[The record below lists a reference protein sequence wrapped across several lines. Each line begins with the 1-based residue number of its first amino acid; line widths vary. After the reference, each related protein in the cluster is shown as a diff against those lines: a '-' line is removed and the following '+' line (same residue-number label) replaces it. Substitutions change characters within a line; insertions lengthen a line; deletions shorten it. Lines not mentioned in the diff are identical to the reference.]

1 MKKLISTFWHSFLF
15 LALSQVITLPAAAQ
29 VSNNRYTNEGTEA
42 GEVAFSPV
50 SEASTFSN
58 ISHVNDGITNNNY
71 ATATSR
77 GSATLVLQLS
87 RSAAPTELEI
97 WSSNSTYRPTAATV
111 YGGAS
116 ADACNTKIGQVNSLR
131 FSNNRATISLNT
143 GGAEYAYVRIS
154 FTIARNRTIRIYEV
168 ELHDD
173 SPAQLA
179 KIQHK
184 PAKWF
189 DVMEDL
195 GLSEASVG
203 TFSHDKPWFETT
215 MALASG
221 KIQAAHT
228 YIDTIYVHKGS
239 TVNLVLPD
247 RTTKIGNDVDP
258 NKENSAQTY
267 QRWYSYRTDGTFET
281 NHSPGAPNDLLTP
294 SSAVQGYRFQN
305 GYVGWPL
312 TDGAL
317 LNMQF
322 YYPEDTEFNS
332 WFDNTRG
339 YDNDW
344 YVVACD
350 VSGYTDF
357 WQNYPGE
364 QDDPTNKPEPA
375 DVRDNLAI
383 NFRQNGYY
391 EPTLTHR
398 IIYYIVGV
406 DDHTETTAWQKGHGR
421 LTDPAYR
428 GGGNG
433 ADKKY
438 LEEYTINF
446 PASHVSNNTDEMLA
460 LSKDAVGYAIPG
472 VSSQQDVNYLT
483 VSIDEENN
491 SAGIQLVTAP
501 NESRPDRV
509 SENRRVIQF
518 RKQGVGAKTP
528 WEVPDGSTATVLVTK
543 KVDGITYNIARFR
556 LTFTAEDI
564 PLTQHQVAELDKTN
578 SQYHDADWYYRQRS
592 PQWMDANLQLLT
604 SLDFDYDPAVAEE
617 YGRSSYFQFPMNWD
631 YSSYAFFDGSRKG
644 DYLGGENRLYGNQ
657 YSPRYGQYCIVNSYI
672 GYGDAEFSPQPPKP
686 PVDLGKPGDGG
697 YFMYIDVS
705 DRPGVIAQ
713 LPFEQKLC
721 QGSELYVT
729 AWVKSAGTS
738 DGASA
743 DAGLLFTVYGIR
755 TDAAGNVTERTPIY
769 RHSSSQI
776 RTTTYLS
783 PNFNLGMG
791 SGTNDWFQLYFSF
804 INADATAGDYDS
816 YVLQIDNNSNSSD
829 GGDIYVDDIRVY
841 LMQPTAEVA
850 QLEATCSNQRT
861 LMNVQFD
868 WDRLTS
874 RLGVQEGDT
883 GEDAIDF
890 CFVDQLM
897 YHEYLDA
904 HPGDEAGAIAAAA
917 ALVGN
922 NETGESGYNGQFTRL
937 WFKQQFDANTAYDP
951 DHHPNLAINNPNNDN
966 AAGKYYFY
974 GHTDEMGLRQLVVDF
989 YSQLSP
995 NRAYVMLIKPRLEA
1009 DDTWPTADDFTG
1021 FFDDPCAIK
1030 TEFRV
1035 TAQTLL
1041 RVNGEVVDPGS
1052 DFCSGQ
1058 IFNFSANVRVPVVG
1072 DDGATEEYI
1081 EVKDGVW
1088 FDWFF
1093 GSETEYLMSQDNFGG
1108 TSLMEALSR
1117 LRDIYPDVDETL
1129 EGVTA
1134 GMHEDITGQ
1143 QVELTQ
1149 NQIDLIRQYVA
1160 LPGPAGGVNSRL
1172 VLHRQSLDITLLD
1185 TLRLVV
1191 QPIPTLTPPESV
1203 GSIDPDLWQQI
1214 CWDYVPLELKA
1225 SGDAPQLH
1233 AGFNSVTYP
1242 DEDFSPALRIGLKQI
1257 EALNKEN
1264 TLRIS
1269 LRGAKTV
1276 TPGTDHLGLI
1286 TSTDAGDVY
1295 DKIYLVNTDDP
1306 AYTALFGT
1314 DFNEYSLPIGTITYL
1329 HAEPYVQGS
1338 KYDDRMNVYF
1348 DTQSTVDLGGSRTFR
1363 FQPRE
1368 GYTYTFAVHFEEKY
1382 PNDSQQANT
1391 CYGSFVVPMKVVPE
1405 NVVWRGGALS
1415 NWNNDANWQRAD
1427 RTELKKEASDS
1438 YPTNDEN
1445 TTAQGFVPM
1454 LFSNVLMPAGSRAQL
1469 YMAGYADGGAWTVS
1483 QNRPAGMEDPT
1494 EYIQYDLMT
1503 YKGDA
1508 ADAGYTTERYRV
1520 NICRDIHFETGAQL
1534 LHAEQLIYGKAST
1547 DVEVTPGRW
1556 TALSTPLRDVV
1567 AGDWYVP
1574 SQTGQEDAEYFTDI
1588 TFSSTTNNRLN
1599 PAIYQRTWADGA
1611 KIVKQGGSTTPTSFE
1626 AAWSA
1631 VYNDAHVPYV
1641 PGSGFSLKAAAVNPE
1656 QNLLVR
1662 LPKADAQYDVATGSA
1677 PSRTNAGR
1685 LLVTGLLDRSNPLQY
1700 SPQDEV
1706 TATLTPSPA
1715 TTPDGARYLM
1725 VGNPFMAP
1733 MSMQAFVEGNT
1744 NVITPAYWVE
1754 QPDGTTLTDT
1764 YDDETDRWTQRD
1776 DVLIPPYGVAY
1787 VQVVDNSA
1795 PDVKV
1800 RFTADMQQL
1809 AEHTTGDDATTQ
1821 AFTLTATDDQGR
1833 TSRAAVAYSS
1843 RATDAYGPEDAALL
1857 TGLSGNATAA
1867 PQVYTVAGN
1876 TAVSVNWLKDA
1887 QQIPLGVFAATEDDE
1902 VTLTFTGLGALRSPR
1917 LYDAELNTETLLSE
1931 GYQLT
1936 VKGSSH
1942 GRYFL
1947 RSLGGALT
1955 GLTPTTTDPELTVY
1969 SVRPG
1974 ELIVSSNA
1982 TLQSVQVFTAD
1993 GRRLSPA
2000 VQSQSNCV
2008 WRLSGVD
2015 RGVVL
2020 IKATAGNRQQ
2030 VVRKAMVK

>member
-1 MKKLISTFWHSFLF
+1 MSYHSAFRGFFFVLLCLL
-15 LALSQVITLPAAAQ
+15 LAVARPVAAQ
-29 VSNNRYTNEGTEA
+29 RVMENRYTDEA
-42 GEVAFSPV
+42 G
-50 SEASTFSN
+50 
-58 ISHVNDGITNNNY
+58 
-71 ATATSR
+71 
-77 GSATLVLQLS
+77 
-87 RSAAPTELEI
+87 
-97 WSSNSTYRPTAATV
+97 
-111 YGGAS
+111 
-116 ADACNTKIGQVNSLR
+116 
-131 FSNNRATISLNT
+131 TI
-143 GGAEYAYVRIS
+143 I
-154 FTIARNRTIRIYEV
+154 
-168 ELHDD
+168 
-173 SPAQLA
+173 
-179 KIQHK
+179 HK
-184 PAKWF
+184 QAKWF
-189 DVMEDL
+189 DLKSSLNLPD
-195 GLSEASVG
+195 ASVG
-203 TFSHDKPWFETT
+203 SFSVNEPMFTRR
-215 MALASG
+215 MSNNPSG

-239 TVNLVLPD
+239 TIKLSLPD
-247 RTTKIGNDVDP
+247 RMDTNEGI
-258 NKENSAQTY
+258 NSVHAY

-281 NHSPGAPNDLLTP
+281 NHADGAPYDLLTP
-294 SSAVQGYRFQN
+294 TNIVDKDNNIIPLTRYRLKN
-305 GYVGWPL
+305 GYVGYPL
-312 TDGAL
+312 GDSYMFAD
-317 LNMQF
+317 F
-322 YYPEDTEFNS
+322 YYPTDAEFEA
-332 WFDNTRG
+332 WFNNPAG

-350 VSGYTDF
+350 VSSYKDF
-357 WQNYPGE
+357 S
-364 QDDPTNKPEPA
+364 PTFTSPTGVS
-375 DVRDNLAI
+375 DVAAA
-383 NFRQNGYY
+383 FRKSSYC

-398 IIYYIVGV
+398 VLFYIVGV
-406 DDHTETTAWQKGHGR
+406 DDHADTDAWKAGHAR
-421 LTDPAYR
+421 LKDSNYQ
-428 GGGNG
+428 GGQPDG
-433 ADKKY
+433 KY
-438 LEEYTINF
+438 LEDYDIVF
-446 PASHVSNNTDEMLA
+446 PATHWSNRTDELVT
-460 LSKDAVGYAIPG
+460 LSKDAWGYAIP
-472 VSSQQDVNYLT
+472 DVDDATGKEQTLD
-483 VSIDEENN
+483 VRLDEN
-491 SAGIQLVTAP
+491 SAGLQLLQSTLTG
-501 NESRPDRV
+501 
-509 SENRRVIQF
+509 ENRVIQF
-518 RKQGVGAKTP
+518 RKLGEAANRP
-528 WEVPDGSTATVLVTK
+528 WTVTDGSTATILVTK
-543 KVDGITYNIARFR
+543 QGADEKTYNIARYR
-556 LTFTAEDI
+556 LTFKAENT
-564 PLTQHQVAELDKTN
+564 PLTQHQVAALGTDVAEGQSWNHL
-578 SQYHDADWYYRQRS
+578 YRS
-592 PQWMDANLQLLT
+592 PEWMNANLQLLT
-604 SLDFDYDPAVAEE
+604 QMSFDYDADVAEM
-617 YGRSSYFQFPMNWD
+617 YGQKEGYFPFPLSWA
-631 YSSYAFFDGSRKG
+631 YSSYGFFDGAKTDDATYNSLR
-644 DYLGGENRLYGNQ
+644 NNQ
-657 YSPRYGQYCIVNSYI
+657 PYPEWSQYAIVNDYVA
-672 GYGDAEFSPQPPKP
+672 YGDWYPGQSNSDRPPKD
-686 PVDLGKPGDGG
+686 VAGGGSG
-697 YFMYIDVS
+697 YFLYIDAS

-713 LPFEQKLC
+713 LPFREKLC
-721 QGSELYVT
+721 RGSELYVT
-729 AWVKSAGTS
+729 AWMKSGGPNPANA
-738 DGASA
+738 D
-743 DAGLLFTVYGIR
+743 DAGVLFTVYGIR
-755 TDAAGNVTERTPIY
+755 QLPDSTTERTPLHRY
-769 RHSSSQI
+769 SSSQI
-776 RTTTYLS
+776 RSTGYL
-783 PNFNLGMG
+783 PDNAKWGMG
-791 SGTNDWFQLYFSF
+791 AGTNEWFQLYCSF
-804 INADATAGDYDS
+804 INSDATAANYDS
-816 YVLQIDNNSNSSD
+816 YVLQIENNSASTN
-829 GGDIYVDDIRVY
+829 GGDMYLDDIRVY
-841 LMQPTAEVA
+841 LMQPTAKVE
-850 QLEATCSNQRT
+850 QLEATCSNERT

-868 WDRLTS
+868 WERLTS

-897 YHEYLDA
+897 YNEYLDA
-904 HPGDEAGAIAAAA
+904 HPGDEAGAIKAAAA
-917 ALVGN
+917 WVGN
-922 NETGESGYNGQFTRL
+922 NETGEGGYNGQFTRL
-937 WFKQQFDANTAYDP
+937 WFKQQFKENTAYDP
-951 DHHPNLAINNPNNDN
+951 DHHPNLAIENTNNHDDQ
-966 AAGKYYFY
+966 YYFY

-995 NRAYVMLIKPRLEA
+995 NRAYVMLIKPRMEA
-1009 DDTWPTADDFTG
+1009 DDTWPKADDFTG
-1021 FFDDPCAIK
+1021 FFTDPCAIK

-1072 DDGATEEYI
+1072 DDVATEEYI

-1093 GSETEYLMSQDNFGG
+1093 GSETEYIMPQPDYGG
-1108 TSLMEALSR
+1108 TSLMDALSR

-1134 GMHEDITGQ
+1134 GEHEDITGQ
-1143 QVELTQ
+1143 LVKLTQ
-1149 NQIDLIRQYVA
+1149 EQINLIRHYLE
-1160 LPGPAGGVNSRL
+1160 LPGPEGGVNHRL
-1172 VLHRQSLDITLLD
+1172 VLRRQSLDITLLD
-1185 TLRLVV
+1185 TLSLVV
-1191 QPIPTLTPPESV
+1191 QPIPTVQPPGEDITEDMWKKV
-1203 GSIDPDLWQQI
+1203 

-1233 AGFNSVTYP
+1233 AGFNNVQYP
-1242 DEDFSPALRIGLKQI
+1242 KEDFSPALRIGLKQI
-1257 EALNKEN
+1257 EALNSAQN

-1276 TPGTDHLGLI
+1276 TDGTDHLGLI

-1295 DKIYLVNTDDP
+1295 KKIYLVNTDDP

-1329 HAEPYVQGS
+1329 HAQPYKPGS
-1338 KYDDRMNVYF
+1338 YYDDRANVYF
-1348 DTQSTVDLGGSRTFR
+1348 DTQTTVDLGGGQTFR
-1363 FQPRE
+1363 FQPKE

-1469 YMAGYADGGAWTVS
+1469 YMAGYTDGGAWTGS
-1483 QNRPAGMEDPT
+1483 HNRPAGMENPT

-1503 YKGDA
+1503 YKGDE
-1508 ADAGYTTERYRV
+1508 ADAQYTTERYRV

-1611 KIVKQGGSTTPTSFE
+1611 KIVKQGGSTTPASLE

-1685 LLVTGLLDRSNPLQY
+1685 LLVTGLLNRSNPLHY
-1700 SPQDEV
+1700 NPQEAV

-1715 TTPDGARYLM
+1715 TTAGGRYLM
-1725 VGNPFMAP
+1725 VGNPYMAP
-1733 MSMQAFVEGNT
+1733 MSMQAFVEGNLASGA
-1744 NVITPAYWVE
+1744 ITPAYWVE
-1754 QPDGTTLTDT
+1754 QADGSVLSDM
-1764 YDDETDRWTQRD
+1764 YDDETDRWTQP

-1787 VQVVDNSA
+1787 VQVADSA

-1917 LYDAELNTETLLSE
+1917 LYDAELNTETPLSE

-1947 RSLGGALT
+1947 RSLGSALT

-1993 GRRLSPA
+1993 GRRLSPV
-2000 VQSQSNCV
+2000 VQSQSDCV

-2015 RGVVL
+2015 KGVVL

>member
-58 ISHVNDGITNNNY
+58 ISRVNDGITNTY

-97 WSSNSTYRPTAATV
+97 WNSNSNNRPTAATV

-116 ADACNTKIGQVNSLR
+116 ADACNTQIGQANSLR

-215 MALASG
+215 MALPGG

-239 TVNLVLPD
+239 TVDLYLPD
-247 RTTKIGNDVDP
+247 RSSTNTGND
-258 NKENSAQTY
+258 ENSVQTY

-281 NHSPGAPNDLLTP
+281 NHSEDAAYDLLTP
-294 SSAVQGYRFQN
+294 IGGTTRDNYYRLRN
-305 GYVGWPL
+305 GYVGWPMSTNAL
-312 TDGAL
+312 TA
-317 LNMQF
+317 MTF
-322 YYPEDTEFNS
+322 YYPTDAQFEKWFYNHED
-332 WFDNTRG
+332 

-357 WQNYPGE
+357 WKNYPGE
-364 QDDPTNKPEPA
+364 Q
-375 DVRDNLAI
+375 RDERQSRNVLA
-383 NFRQNGYY
+383 NRFRSNGFY

-406 DDHTETTAWQKGHGR
+406 DDHTETTAWEKGHGR

-428 GGGNG
+428 DDGNG

-472 VSSQQDVNYLT
+472 VSREQDVNYLT
-483 VSIDEENN
+483 VSIEEN
-491 SAGIQLVTAP
+491 SAGIQLVRAP

-518 RKQGVGAKTP
+518 RKQGVGEKTP

-543 KVDGITYNIARFR
+543 TVGGTKYNIARFR

-578 SQYHDADWYYRQRS
+578 SDYTSADWYYRQRS

-604 SLDFDYDPAVAEE
+604 SLDFDYDPAVAED

-631 YSSYAFFDGSRKG
+631 YSSYAFFDGSYKG
-644 DYLGGENRLYGNQ
+644 DYLGGEANPLGNQ
-657 YSPRYGQYCIVNSYI
+657 FSPRYGQYCIVNTYV
-672 GYGDAEFSPQPPKP
+672 GYGDAEANTKNPTPPTN
-686 PVDLGKPGDGG
+686 VGKPGDGG

-729 AWVKSAGTS
+729 AWVKSAGTNA
-738 DGASA
+738 DNSA
-743 DAGLLFTVYGIR
+743 DAGLLFTIYGIR
-755 TDAAGNVTERTPIY
+755 TDDQGNVTERTPIY

-776 RTTTYLS
+776 RTTTWLDTQ
-783 PNFNLGMG
+783 NRNLGMG
-791 SGTNDWFQLYFSF
+791 IGTNDWYQLYFSF
-804 INADATAGDYDS
+804 INSDAAAGEYDS
-816 YVLQIDNNSNSSD
+816 YVLQLDNNSTSSN

-841 LMQPTAEVA
+841 LMQPSAEVA

-897 YHEYLDA
+897 YNEYLDA

-922 NETGESGYNGQFTRL
+922 NETGEGGYNGQFTRL
-937 WFKQQFDANTAYDP
+937 WFKQQFKGNAAYDP
-951 DHHPNLAINNPNNDN
+951 NDHPNLAINNPNNDN

-1009 DDTWPTADDFTG
+1009 DDEWPKAADFTG
-1021 FFDDPCAIK
+1021 FFADPCAIK

-1093 GSETEYLMSQDNFGG
+1093 GSETEFLMPQPYYGK

-1129 EGVTA
+1129 EGVTD
-1134 GMHEDITGQ
+1134 GTHEDITGQ
-1143 QVELTQ
+1143 LVELTKE
-1149 NQIDLIRQYVA
+1149 QIALIRHYLE
-1160 LPGPAGGVNSRL
+1160 LPGPEGGVNHRL
-1172 VLHRQSLDITLLD
+1172 VLRRQSLDITLLD
-1185 TLRLVV
+1185 TLSLVV

-1233 AGFNSVTYP
+1233 AGFNNVQYP
-1242 DEDFSPALRIGLKQI
+1242 DDDFSPALRIGLKQI
-1257 EALNKEN
+1257 EALNSAQN

-1276 TPGTDHLGLI
+1276 TDGTDHLGLI

-1295 DKIYLVNTDDP
+1295 KKIYLVNTDDP
-1306 AYTALFGT
+1306 AYTDLFGT

-1329 HAEPYVQGS
+1329 HAEPYVSGS
-1338 KYDDRMNVYF
+1338 RYNDRMNVYF
-1348 DTQSTVDLGGSRTFR
+1348 DTQTTVDLGGSRTFR
-1363 FQPRE
+1363 FQPKE

-1469 YMAGYADGGAWTVS
+1469 YMAGYTDGGAWTGS
-1483 QNRPAGMEDPT
+1483 HNRPAGMEDPT

-1503 YKGDA
+1503 YKGEA
-1508 ADAGYTTERYRV
+1508 AGAQYTTERYRV

-1556 TALSTPLRDVV
+1556 TALSTPLQDVV

-1574 SQTGQEDAEYFTDI
+1574 SQTGQEAAEYFTDI

-1611 KIVKQGGSTTPTSFE
+1611 KIVEQQGSNTTPVSFT

-1685 LLVTGLLDRSNPLQY
+1685 LLVTGLLDRSDPLHY
-1700 SPQDEV
+1700 NPQDEV

-1715 TTPDGARYLM
+1715 TTEGGPRYLM
-1725 VGNPFMAP
+1725 VGNPYMAP
-1733 MSMQAFVEGNT
+1733 MSMQAFVEGNLASGA
-1744 NVITPAYWVE
+1744 ITPAYWVE
-1754 QPDGTTLTDT
+1754 QADGSVLSDT
-1764 YDDETDRWTQRD
+1764 YDDETDSWTQS

-1795 PDVKV
+1795 PGVKV

-1809 AEHTTGDDATTQ
+1809 ADNAAGDDATTQ

-1887 QQIPLGVFAATEDDE
+1887 QQIPLGVFAATDDDE
-1902 VTLTFTGLGALRSPR
+1902 VILTFTGLGALRSPR

-1993 GRRLSPA
+1993 GRRLSPV

-2015 RGVVL
+2015 KGVVL

>member
-1 MKKLISTFWHSFLF
+1 MSYHSAFRGFFFVLLCLL
-15 LALSQVITLPAAAQ
+15 LAVARPVAAQ
-29 VSNNRYTNEGTEA
+29 RVMENRYTDEA
-42 GEVAFSPV
+42 G
-50 SEASTFSN
+50 
-58 ISHVNDGITNNNY
+58 
-71 ATATSR
+71 
-77 GSATLVLQLS
+77 
-87 RSAAPTELEI
+87 
-97 WSSNSTYRPTAATV
+97 
-111 YGGAS
+111 
-116 ADACNTKIGQVNSLR
+116 
-131 FSNNRATISLNT
+131 TI
-143 GGAEYAYVRIS
+143 I
-154 FTIARNRTIRIYEV
+154 
-168 ELHDD
+168 
-173 SPAQLA
+173 
-179 KIQHK
+179 HK
-184 PAKWF
+184 QAKWF
-189 DVMEDL
+189 DLKSSLNLPD
-195 GLSEASVG
+195 ASVG
-203 TFSHDKPWFETT
+203 SFSVNEPMFTRR
-215 MALASG
+215 MSNNPSG

-239 TVNLVLPD
+239 TIKLSLPD
-247 RTTKIGNDVDP
+247 RMDTNEGI
-258 NKENSAQTY
+258 NSVHAY

-281 NHSPGAPNDLLTP
+281 NHADGAPYDLLTP
-294 SSAVQGYRFQN
+294 TNIVDKDNNIPLTRYRLKN
-305 GYVGWPL
+305 GYVGYPL
-312 TDGAL
+312 GDSYMFAD
-317 LNMQF
+317 F
-322 YYPEDTEFNS
+322 YYPTDKEFKA
-332 WFDNTRG
+332 WFNNPDG

-350 VSGYTDF
+350 VSSYKDF
-357 WQNYPGE
+357 S
-364 QDDPTNKPEPA
+364 PTFTSPTGVS
-375 DVRDNLAI
+375 DVAAA
-383 NFRQNGYY
+383 FRKSSYC

-398 IIYYIVGV
+398 VLFYIVGV
-406 DDHTETTAWQKGHGR
+406 DNRPDWKAGHAR
-421 LTDPAYR
+421 LKDSNYQ
-428 GGGNG
+428 GGQPDG
-433 ADKKY
+433 KY
-438 LEEYTINF
+438 LEDYDIVF
-446 PASHVSNNTDEMLA
+446 PATHWSNRTDELVT
-460 LSKDAVGYAIPG
+460 LSKDAWGYAIP
-472 VSSQQDVNYLT
+472 DVADTTGKEQTLD
-483 VSIDEENN
+483 VRLDEN
-491 SAGIQLVTAP
+491 SANLQLLQSTLTGD
-501 NESRPDRV
+501 S
-509 SENRRVIQF
+509 RVIQF
-518 RKQGVGAKTP
+518 RKQGVDANTP
-528 WEVPDGSTATVLVTK
+528 WTVTDGSTATILVTK
-543 KVDGITYNIARFR
+543 QGADGKTYNIARYR
-556 LTFTAEDI
+556 LTFKAENT
-564 PLTQHQVAELDKTN
+564 PLTQHQVAALGTDVAEGQPWNHL
-578 SQYHDADWYYRQRS
+578 YRS
-592 PQWMDANLQLLT
+592 PEWMNANLQLLT
-604 SLDFDYDPAVAEE
+604 QMSFDYDADVAEM
-617 YGRSSYFQFPMNWD
+617 YGQKEGYFPFPLSWA
-631 YSSYAFFDGSRKG
+631 YSSYGFFDGAKTDDATYNSLR
-644 DYLGGENRLYGNQ
+644 NNQ
-657 YSPRYGQYCIVNSYI
+657 PYPEWSQYAIVNDYVA
-672 GYGDAEFSPQPPKP
+672 YGDWNPGQSNSARPPKD
-686 PVDLGKPGDGG
+686 VAGGGSG
-697 YFMYIDVS
+697 YFLYIDAS

-713 LPFEQKLC
+713 LPFREKLC
-721 QGSELYVT
+721 RGSELYVT
-729 AWVKSAGTS
+729 AWMKSGGPNPANA
-738 DGASA
+738 D
-743 DAGLLFTVYGIR
+743 DAGVLFTVYGIR
-755 TDAAGNVTERTPIY
+755 QLPDGTTERTPLHRY
-769 RHSSSQI
+769 SSSQI
-776 RTTTYLS
+776 RSTGYL
-783 PNFNLGMG
+783 PAHANWGMG
-791 SGTNDWFQLYFSF
+791 AGTNEWFQLYCSF
-804 INADATAGDYDS
+804 INSDATAANYDS
-816 YVLQIDNNSNSSD
+816 YVLQIENNSASTN
-829 GGDIYVDDIRVY
+829 GGDMYLDDIRVY
-841 LMQPTAEVA
+841 LMQPTAKVE

-868 WDRLTS
+868 WERLTS

-897 YHEYLDA
+897 YKEYLDA
-904 HPGDEAGAIAAAA
+904 HPGDEAGAIATAAA
-917 ALVGN
+917 WVGN

-937 WFKQQFDANTAYDP
+937 WFKQQFKGNAAYDP
-951 DHHPNLAINNPNNDN
+951 DDHPNLAIDNPNNDK

-995 NRAYVMLIKPRLEA
+995 NRAYVMLIKPRMEA
-1009 DDTWPTADDFTG
+1009 DDTWPKADDFTG
-1021 FFDDPCAIK
+1021 FFTDPCAIK

-1072 DDGATEEYI
+1072 DDVATEEYI

-1093 GSETEYLMSQDNFGG
+1093 GSETEYIMPQPYYGK

-1134 GMHEDITGQ
+1134 GMHKDITGQ
-1143 QVELTQ
+1143 QVVLTQ
-1149 NQIDLIRQYVA
+1149 AQINLIRHYLELA
-1160 LPGPAGGVNSRL
+1160 GPEGGVNHRL

-1185 TLRLVV
+1185 TLSLVV

-1233 AGFNSVTYP
+1233 AGFNNVQYP
-1242 DEDFSPALRIGLKQI
+1242 KEDFSPALRIGLKQI
-1257 EALNKEN
+1257 EALNSAQN

-1276 TPGTDHLGLI
+1276 TDGTDHLGLI
-1286 TSTDAGDVY
+1286 TSTEAGDVY
-1295 DKIYLVNTDDP
+1295 KKIYLVNTDDP
-1306 AYTALFGT
+1306 AYTDLFGT

-1329 HAEPYVQGS
+1329 HAEPYEPGS
-1338 KYDDRMNVYF
+1338 DYDDRANVYF
-1348 DTQSTVDLGGSRTFR
+1348 DTQSTVDLGGNQTFR
-1363 FQPRE
+1363 FQPKE
-1368 GYTYTFAVHFEEKY
+1368 GYTYTFSVHFEEKY

-1427 RTELKKEASDS
+1427 RTELKKATTDTS
-1438 YPTNDEN
+1438 YPTNTEN
-1445 TTAQGFVPM
+1445 TTARGFVPM

-1469 YMAGYADGGAWTVS
+1469 YMAGYTDGGAWTGS
-1483 QNRPAGMEDPT
+1483 HNRPAGMEDPT

-1503 YKGDA
+1503 YKGEA
-1508 ADAGYTTERYRV
+1508 AGAQYTTERYRV
-1520 NICRDIHFETGAQL
+1520 NICRDIHFERGAQL

-1547 DVEVTPGRW
+1547 DVEVTPDRW

-1574 SQTGQEDAEYFTDI
+1574 SQTGQEAAEYFTDI
-1588 TFSSTTNNRLN
+1588 TFDKNINNRLK

-1611 KIVKQGGSTTPTSFE
+1611 KIVKQGGSTTPASFE

-1631 VYNDAHVPYV
+1631 VYNDAHVPYA

-1662 LPKADAQYDVATGSA
+1662 LPKADAQYNVATGSA

-1685 LLVTGLLDRSNPLQY
+1685 LLVTGLLDRSNPLHY
-1700 SPQDEV
+1700 NPQEAV

-1733 MSMQAFVEGNT
+1733 MSMQAFVEGNLASGA
-1744 NVITPAYWVE
+1744 ITPAYWVE
-1754 QPDGTTLTDT
+1754 QADGSVLSDT
-1764 YDDETDRWTQRD
+1764 YDDETDRWTQP

-1787 VQVVDNSA
+1787 VQVADANA
-1795 PDVKV
+1795 DANAAADVTV

-1821 AFTLTATDDQGR
+1821 AFTLTAVDDQGR

-1993 GRRLSPA
+1993 GRRLSP
-2000 VQSQSNCV
+2000 VLQSQSNCV

-2015 RGVVL
+2015 KGVVL

>member
-1 MKKLISTFWHSFLF
+1 MMKPIFRLIFSFVL
-15 LALSQVITLPAAAQ
+15 AAAALPVVAQ
-29 VSNNRYTNEGTEA
+29 ETDNLYRGTY
-42 GEVAFSPV
+42 
-50 SEASTFSN
+50 
-58 ISHVNDGITNNNY
+58 D
-71 ATATSR
+71 
-77 GSATLVLQLS
+77 
-87 RSAAPTELEI
+87 
-97 WSSNSTYRPTAATV
+97 
-111 YGGAS
+111 
-116 ADACNTKIGQVNSLR
+116 DNT
-131 FSNNRATISLNT
+131 
-143 GGAEYAYVRIS
+143 
-154 FTIARNRTIRIYEV
+154 
-168 ELHDD
+168 
-173 SPAQLA
+173 
-179 KIQHK
+179 IQHK

-221 KIQAAHT
+221 QIQAAHT

-239 TVNLVLPD
+239 TVDLYLPD
-247 RTTKIGNDVDP
+247 RSSTNTGND
-258 NKENSAQTY
+258 ENSVQTY

-281 NHSPGAPNDLLTP
+281 NHSSRDAAYDLLTP
-294 SSAVQGYRFQN
+294 IGGTTRDNYYRLRN
-305 GYVGWPL
+305 GYVGWPMSTNAL
-312 TDGAL
+312 TA
-317 LNMQF
+317 MTF
-322 YYPEDTEFNS
+322 YYPTDDQFER
-332 WFDNTRG
+332 WFDNHAG

-364 QDDPTNKPEPA
+364 QRDERQSRNK
-375 DVRDNLAI
+375 LATR
-383 NFRQNGYY
+383 FRSNGFY

-406 DDHTETTAWQKGHGR
+406 DDHAETTAWQKGHGR
-421 LTDPAYR
+421 LTDPAYQ

-433 ADKKY
+433 ADTKY

-472 VSSQQDVNYLT
+472 VRRQDDVNSLT
-483 VSIDEENN
+483 VRIVEN
-491 SAGIQLVTAP
+491 SAGIQLV
-501 NESRPDRV
+501 ESQNNRV
-509 SENRRVIQF
+509 SGNRRVIQF
-518 RKQGVGAKTP
+518 RKQGVREKTP

-543 KVDGITYNIARFR
+543 TVDGTTYNIARFR

-578 SQYHDADWYYRQRS
+578 SQYTSADWYYRQRS

-604 SLDFDYDPAVAEE
+604 SLDFDYDPAVAED

-631 YSSYAFFDGSRKG
+631 YSSYAFFDGSYKG
-644 DYLGGENRLYGNQ
+644 DYLGGEASPLGDQ
-657 YSPRYGQYCIVNSYI
+657 FSPRYGQYCIVNTYV
-672 GYGDAEFSPQPPKP
+672 GYGDAEANPKNPTPPTN
-686 PVDLGKPGDGG
+686 VGKPGDGG

-729 AWVKSAGTS
+729 AWVKSAGTNA
-738 DGASA
+738 GNSA
-743 DAGLLFTVYGIR
+743 DAGLLFTIYGIR
-755 TDAAGNVTERTPIY
+755 TDDQGNVTERMPIY

-776 RTTTYLS
+776 RTTTWL
-783 PNFNLGMG
+783 NTHNRNLGMG
-791 SGTNDWFQLYFSF
+791 SGTNDWYQLYFSF
-804 INADATAGDYDS
+804 INSDAAAGEYDS
-816 YVLQIDNNSNSSD
+816 YVLQLDNNSTSSN

-841 LMQPTAEVA
+841 LMQPSAEVA

-897 YHEYLDA
+897 YNEYLAA
-904 HPGDEAGAIAAAA
+904 HPDDEAGAIAAAA
-917 ALVGN
+917 AWVGN
-922 NETGESGYNGQFTRL
+922 NETGESGYNRQFTRL
-937 WFKQQFDANTAYDP
+937 WFKQQFDGNAKYDP

-1009 DDTWPTADDFTG
+1009 DDEWPTADDFTG
-1021 FFDDPCAIK
+1021 FFTDPCAIK

-1093 GSETEYLMSQDNFGG
+1093 GSETEFLMLQDNFGDI
-1108 TSLMEALSR
+1108 SLMEALSR

-1143 QVELTQ
+1143 RVELTQ
-1149 NQIDLIRQYVA
+1149 NQIDLIRHYLELA
-1160 LPGPAGGVNSRL
+1160 GPEGGVNHRL
-1172 VLHRQSLDITLLD
+1172 VLRRQSLDITLLD

-1191 QPIPTLTPPESV
+1191 QPIPTVQPPDGITEYMWKKV
-1203 GSIDPDLWQQI
+1203 

-1242 DEDFSPALRIGLKQI
+1242 DDDFSPALRIGLKQI
-1257 EALNKEN
+1257 EALNSAQN

-1276 TPGTDHLGLI
+1276 TEGTDHIGLI
-1286 TSTDAGDVY
+1286 TSAEADDVY
-1295 DKIYLVNTDDP
+1295 KKIYLVNTDDP
-1306 AYTALFGT
+1306 AYTDLFGT

-1329 HAEPYVQGS
+1329 HAEPYEPGS
-1338 KYDDRMNVYF
+1338 DYDDRANVYF
-1348 DTQSTVDLGGSRTFR
+1348 DTQSTVDLGGNQTFR
-1363 FQPRE
+1363 FQPKE

-1382 PNDSQQANT
+1382 PNDREQANT

-1427 RTELKKEASDS
+1427 RTELKKATTDTS
-1438 YPTNDEN
+1438 YPTNTEN

-1469 YMAGYADGGAWTVS
+1469 YMAGYTDGGAWTVS

-1574 SQTGQEDAEYFTDI
+1574 RKTGQEAAEYFKDI

-1611 KIVKQGGSTTPTSFE
+1611 QIVEQQGSNTTPVSFT

-1631 VYNDAHVPYV
+1631 VYNDAHAAYA
-1641 PGSGFSLKAAAVNPE
+1641 PGSGFSLKAAAVNPG

-1662 LPKADAQYDVATGSA
+1662 LPKADKQYDVATGSA
-1677 PSRTNAGR
+1677 PSRENAGR

-1715 TTPDGARYLM
+1715 TTAVGPRYLM
-1725 VGNPFMAP
+1725 VGNPYMAP
-1733 MSMQAFVEGNT
+1733 MSMQAFVEGNKD
-1744 NVITPAYWVE
+1744 VITPAYWVE
-1754 QPDGTTLTDT
+1754 QADGSVLTDT
-1764 YDDETDRWTQRD
+1764 YDETDSWTQP

-1787 VQVVDNSA
+1787 VQVNSA
-1795 PDVKV
+1795 ADVTV

-1809 AEHTTGDDATTQ
+1809 ADNAAGDDATTQ

-1867 PQVYTVAGN
+1867 PQVYTVAGQ
-1876 TAVSVNWLKDA
+1876 TAAGVNRLLSA
-1887 QQIPLGVFAATEDDE
+1887 RQIPLGVFAAADDQA
-1902 VTLTFTGLGALRSPR
+1902 VTLRFTGLGALRSPR
-1917 LYDAELNTETLLSE
+1917 LYDAELQTTTPLTE
-1931 GYQLT
+1931 GYTLPLT
-1936 VKGSSH
+1936 GSSH
-1942 GRYFL
+1942 GRYFIL
-1947 RSLGGALT
+1947 TEGGALT
-1955 GLTPTTTDPELTVY
+1955 GISAAPDAEADLTAY

-1974 ELIVSSNA
+1974 EVILSAPAGISRA
-1982 TLQSVQVFTAD
+1982 EAYGAD
-1993 GRRLSPA
+1993 GRLLRPA
-2000 VQSQSNCV
+2000 QTAQSGSV
-2008 WRLSGVD
+2008 WRLTGLT
-2015 RGVVL
+2015 RGTVVV
-2020 IKATAGNRQQ
+2020 Q
-2030 VVRKAMVK
+2030 VTLTDGTQAVRKVMVR

>member
-58 ISHVNDGITNNNY
+58 ISRVNDGITNTY

-116 ADACNTKIGQVNSLR
+116 ADACNTQIGRANSLR

-189 DVMEDL
+189 DVMADL

-239 TVNLVLPD
+239 TVDLYLPD
-247 RTTKIGNDVDP
+247 RSSTNTGND
-258 NKENSAQTY
+258 ENSVQTY

-281 NHSPGAPNDLLTP
+281 NHSEGAAYDLLTP
-294 SSAVQGYRFQN
+294 IGGTTRDNYYRLRN
-305 GYVGWPL
+305 GYVGWPMSTNAL
-312 TDGAL
+312 TA
-317 LNMQF
+317 MTF
-322 YYPEDTEFNS
+322 YYPTDAQFES
-332 WFDNTRG
+332 WFDNHAD

-357 WQNYPGE
+357 WKNYPGE
-364 QDDPTNKPEPA
+364 Q
-375 DVRDNLAI
+375 RDERQSRNVLA
-383 NFRQNGYY
+383 NRFRSNGFY

-406 DDHTETTAWQKGHGR
+406 DDHTETTAWEKGHGR
-421 LTDPAYR
+421 LTDPAYQ

-433 ADKKY
+433 ADTKY

-472 VSSQQDVNYLT
+472 VSRQDDVNYLT
-483 VSIDEENN
+483 VRIEEN

-501 NESRPDRV
+501 NESRSDRV

-518 RKQGVGAKTP
+518 RKQGVGKKTP
-528 WEVPDGSTATVLVTK
+528 WEVDDGSTATVLVTK
-543 KVDGITYNIARFR
+543 TVGRTTYNIARFR

-578 SQYHDADWYYRQRS
+578 SDYTNADWYYRQRS

-604 SLDFDYDPAVAEE
+604 SLDFDYDPAVAED

-631 YSSYAFFDGSRKG
+631 YSSYAFFDGSYKG
-644 DYLGGENRLYGNQ
+644 DYLGGEANPLGNQ
-657 YSPRYGQYCIVNSYI
+657 FSPRYGQYCIVNTYV
-672 GYGDAEFSPQPPKP
+672 GYGDAEANPKNPTPPTN
-686 PVDLGKPGDGG
+686 VGKPGDGG

-729 AWVKSAGTS
+729 AWVKSAGTNA
-738 DGASA
+738 DNSA
-743 DAGLLFTVYGIR
+743 DAGLLFTIYGIR
-755 TDAAGNVTERTPIY
+755 TDDQGNVTERTPIY

-776 RTTTYLS
+776 RTTTWLDTH
-783 PNFNLGMG
+783 NRNLGMG
-791 SGTNDWFQLYFSF
+791 SGTNDWYQLYFSF
-804 INADATAGDYDS
+804 INSDAAAGEYDS
-816 YVLQIDNNSNSSD
+816 YVLQLDNNSTSSN

-861 LMNVQFD
+861 MMSVEFD
-868 WDRLTS
+868 WERLTS
-874 RLGVQEGDT
+874 RLGVEDGDM
-883 GEDAIDF
+883 GEQYIDF
-890 CFVDQLM
+890 CFIDQLM
-897 YHEYLDA
+897 YNEYLAA
-904 HPGDEAGAIAAAA
+904 HPDDEAGAIAAAA
-917 ALVGN
+917 AWVGN
-922 NETGESGYNGQFTRL
+922 NETGEGGYNRQFSRL
-937 WFKQQFDANTAYDP
+937 YFKENFTDNKEYNP
-951 DHHPNLAINNPNNDN
+951 DKHPNLAANNKQGDN
-966 AAGKYYFY
+966 YYFY
-974 GHTDEMGLRQLVVDF
+974 RHTDEMGLRQLVVDF

-1009 DDTWPTADDFTG
+1009 DDEWPTADDFTG
-1021 FFDDPCAIK
+1021 FFTDPCAIK

-1072 DDGATEEYI
+1072 NDGATEEYI

-1149 NQIDLIRQYVA
+1149 EQINLIRHYLE
-1160 LPGPAGGVNSRL
+1160 LPGPEGGVNHRL

-1185 TLRLVV
+1185 TLSLVV

-1203 GSIDPDLWQQI
+1203 GSIDRDLWQQI

-1233 AGFNSVTYP
+1233 AGFNNVQYP

-1257 EALNKEN
+1257 EELNSAQN

-1276 TPGTDHLGLI
+1276 TDGTDHLGLI
-1286 TSTDAGDVY
+1286 TSTEADDVY

-1329 HAEPYVQGS
+1329 HAEPYVPGS
-1338 KYDDRMNVYF
+1338 KFDDRMNVYF

-1382 PNDSQQANT
+1382 SNDSQQANT

-1415 NWNNDANWQRAD
+1415 NWNNDANWERAD

-1469 YMAGYADGGAWTVS
+1469 YMAGYADGGAWTGS
-1483 QNRPAGMEDPT
+1483 HNRPAGMEDPT

-1503 YKGDA
+1503 YKGEA
-1508 ADAGYTTERYRV
+1508 AGAQYTTERYRV

-1556 TALSTPLRDVV
+1556 TALSTPLQDVV

-1574 SQTGQEDAEYFTDI
+1574 SQTGQEAAEYFTDI

-1599 PAIYQRTWADGA
+1599 PAIYQRTWAKGA
-1611 KIVKQGGSTTPTSFE
+1611 KIVEQQGGNTTPVSFE

-1662 LPKADAQYDVATGSA
+1662 LPKADAQYNVATGSA

-1685 LLVTGLLDRSNPLQY
+1685 LLVTGLLDRSNPLHY
-1700 SPQDEV
+1700 NPQEAV

-1733 MSMQAFVEGNT
+1733 MSMQAFVKGNT

-1764 YDDETDRWTQRD
+1764 YDENRDWTQR

-1787 VQVVDNSA
+1787 VRVADANAA

-1993 GRRLSPA
+1993 GRRLSP
-2000 VQSQSNCV
+2000 VLQSQSDCV

-2015 RGVVL
+2015 KGVVL

>member
-1 MKKLISTFWHSFLF
+1 MSYHSAFRGFFFVLLCLL
-15 LALSQVITLPAAAQ
+15 LAVARPVAAQ
-29 VSNNRYTNEGTEA
+29 RVMENRYTDEA
-42 GEVAFSPV
+42 G
-50 SEASTFSN
+50 
-58 ISHVNDGITNNNY
+58 
-71 ATATSR
+71 
-77 GSATLVLQLS
+77 
-87 RSAAPTELEI
+87 
-97 WSSNSTYRPTAATV
+97 
-111 YGGAS
+111 
-116 ADACNTKIGQVNSLR
+116 
-131 FSNNRATISLNT
+131 TI
-143 GGAEYAYVRIS
+143 I
-154 FTIARNRTIRIYEV
+154 
-168 ELHDD
+168 
-173 SPAQLA
+173 
-179 KIQHK
+179 HK
-184 PAKWF
+184 QAKWF
-189 DVMEDL
+189 DL
-195 GLSEASVG
+195 KSSLNLPNASVG
-203 TFSHDKPWFETT
+203 SFSVNEPMFTRRMSNNPRGE
-215 MALASG
+215 
-221 KIQAAHT
+221 IQAAHT

-239 TVNLVLPD
+239 TIKLSLPD
-247 RTTKIGNDVDP
+247 RMDTNEGI
-258 NKENSAQTY
+258 NSVHAY

-281 NHSPGAPNDLLTP
+281 NHADGAPYDLLTP
-294 SSAVQGYRFQN
+294 TNIVDKDNNIPLTRYRLKN
-305 GYVGWPL
+305 GYVGYPL
-312 TDGAL
+312 GDSYMFAD
-317 LNMQF
+317 F
-322 YYPEDTEFNS
+322 YYPTDAEFEA
-332 WFDNTRG
+332 WFNNHAG

-350 VSGYTDF
+350 VSSYKDF
-357 WQNYPGE
+357 S
-364 QDDPTNKPEPA
+364 PTFTSPTGVS
-375 DVRDNLAI
+375 DVAAA
-383 NFRQNGYY
+383 FRKSSYC

-398 IIYYIVGV
+398 VLFYIVGV
-406 DDHTETTAWQKGHGR
+406 DGHDDTEAWKAGHAR
-421 LTDPAYR
+421 LKDSNYQDGQPD
-428 GGGNG
+428 G
-433 ADKKY
+433 KY
-438 LEEYTINF
+438 LEDYDIVF
-446 PASHVSNNTDEMLA
+446 PATHWSNRTDELVT
-460 LSKDAVGYAIPG
+460 LSKDAWGYAIP
-472 VSSQQDVNYLT
+472 DVPDATGKEQTLD
-483 VSIDEENN
+483 VRLDENEN
-491 SAGIQLVTAP
+491 SAGLQLLQSTLTG
-501 NESRPDRV
+501 
-509 SENRRVIQF
+509 ENRVIQF
-518 RKQGVGAKTP
+518 RKQGVAANTP
-528 WEVPDGSTATVLVTK
+528 WTVTDGSTATILVTK
-543 KVDGITYNIARFR
+543 KGADEKTYNIARYR
-556 LTFTAEDI
+556 LTFKAENT
-564 PLTQHQVAELDKTN
+564 PLTQHQVAALGTDVAEGESWNHL
-578 SQYHDADWYYRQRS
+578 YRS
-592 PQWMDANLQLLT
+592 PEWMNANLQLLT
-604 SLDFDYDPAVAEE
+604 QMSFDYDADVAEM
-617 YGRSSYFQFPMNWD
+617 YGQKEGYFPFPLSWA
-631 YSSYAFFDGSRKG
+631 YSSYGFFDGAKKDDATYNSLRK
-644 DYLGGENRLYGNQ
+644 NQ
-657 YSPRYGQYCIVNSYI
+657 PYPEWSQYAIVNDYVA
-672 GYGDAEFSPQPPKP
+672 YGDWYPGQSNSARPPKD
-686 PVDLGKPGDGG
+686 VAGGGSG
-697 YFMYIDVS
+697 YFLYIDAS

-713 LPFEQKLC
+713 LPFREKLC
-721 QGSELYVT
+721 RGSELYVT
-729 AWVKSAGTS
+729 AWMKSGGPNPANA
-738 DGASA
+738 D
-743 DAGLLFTVYGIR
+743 DAGVLFTVYGIR
-755 TDAAGNVTERTPIY
+755 QLPDGTTERTPLHRY
-769 RHSSSQI
+769 SSSQI
-776 RTTTYLS
+776 RSTGYL
-783 PNFNLGMG
+783 PDNAKWGMG
-791 SGTNDWFQLYFSF
+791 AGTNEWFQLYCSF
-804 INADATAGDYDS
+804 INSDATAANYDS
-816 YVLQIDNNSNSSD
+816 YVLQIENNSASTN
-829 GGDIYVDDIRVY
+829 GGDMYLDDIRVY
-841 LMQPTAEVA
+841 LMQPTAKVE
-850 QLEATCSNQRT
+850 QLEATCSNERT

-868 WDRLTS
+868 WERLTS

-897 YHEYLDA
+897 YNEYLDA

-917 ALVGN
+917 AWVGN
-922 NETGESGYNGQFTRL
+922 NETGEGGYNGQFTRL
-937 WFKQQFDANTAYDP
+937 WFKQQFDGNAAYHP
-951 DHHPNLAINNPNNDN
+951 DDHPNLAIDNPNNDK

-995 NRAYVMLIKPRLEA
+995 NRAYVMLIKPRMEA
-1009 DDTWPTADDFTG
+1009 DDTWPKADDFTG
-1021 FFDDPCAIK
+1021 FFTDPCAIK

-1072 DDGATEEYI
+1072 GDVATEEYI

-1093 GSETEYLMSQDNFGG
+1093 GSETEYIMPQPDYGK

-1129 EGVTA
+1129 EGVTD

-1143 QVELTQ
+1143 QVVLTKE
-1149 NQIDLIRQYVA
+1149 QIALIRHYLE
-1160 LPGPAGGVNSRL
+1160 LPGPEGGVNSRL
-1172 VLHRQSLDITLLD
+1172 VLRRQSLDITLLD
-1185 TLRLVV
+1185 TLSLVV
-1191 QPIPTLTPPESV
+1191 QPIPTVQPPSEGITEDMWKKV
-1203 GSIDPDLWQQI
+1203 

-1233 AGFNSVTYP
+1233 AGFNNVQYP

-1257 EALNKEN
+1257 EALNSAQN

-1276 TPGTDHLGLI
+1276 TDGTDHLGLI
-1286 TSTDAGDVY
+1286 TSTEAGDVY
-1295 DKIYLVNTDDP
+1295 KKIYLVNTDDP
-1306 AYTALFGT
+1306 AYTDLFGT

-1329 HAEPYVQGS
+1329 HAEPYEPGS
-1338 KYDDRMNVYF
+1338 DYDDRANVYF
-1348 DTQSTVDLGGSRTFR
+1348 DTQSTVDLGGNQTFR
-1363 FQPRE
+1363 FQPKE
-1368 GYTYTFAVHFEEKY
+1368 GYTYTFSVHFEEKY

-1427 RTELKKEASDS
+1427 RTELKKATTDTS
-1438 YPTNDEN
+1438 YPTNTEN
-1445 TTAQGFVPM
+1445 TTARGFVPM

-1469 YMAGYADGGAWTVS
+1469 YMAGYTDGGAWTGS
-1483 QNRPAGMEDPT
+1483 HNRPAGMEDPT

-1503 YKGDA
+1503 YKGEA
-1508 ADAGYTTERYRV
+1508 AGAQYTTERYRV

-1547 DVEVTPGRW
+1547 DVEVIPGRW

-1574 SQTGQEDAEYFTDI
+1574 SQTGQEAAEYFTDI
-1588 TFSSTTNNRLN
+1588 KFDKNINNRLK

-1611 KIVKQGGSTTPTSFE
+1611 KIVKQGGSTTPASFE

-1685 LLVTGLLDRSNPLQY
+1685 LLVTGLLDRSNPLHY
-1700 SPQDEV
+1700 NPQEPV

-1715 TTPDGARYLM
+1715 TTAGGPRYLM
-1725 VGNPFMAP
+1725 VGNPYMAP
-1733 MSMQAFVEGNT
+1733 MSMQAFVEGNLASGA
-1744 NVITPAYWVE
+1744 ITPAYWVE
-1754 QPDGTTLTDT
+1754 QADSVLSDT
-1764 YDDETDRWTQRD
+1764 YDDETGWTQP

-1787 VQVVDNSA
+1787 VQVADANA
-1795 PDVKV
+1795 AANAAADVTV

-1809 AEHTTGDDATTQ
+1809 ADNAAGGDATTQ
-1821 AFTLTATDDQGR
+1821 AFTLTAVDDQGR

-1867 PQVYTVAGN
+1867 PLVYTVAGQ
-1876 TAVSVNWLKDA
+1876 TAAGVNRLLGA
-1887 QQIPLGVFAATEDDE
+1887 RQIPLGVFAAADDQA
-1902 VTLTFTGLGALRSPR
+1902 VTLRFTGLGALRSPR

-1993 GRRLSPA
+1993 GRRLSPV

-2015 RGVVL
+2015 KGVVL

>member
-1 MKKLISTFWHSFLF
+1 MSYHSAFRGFFFVLLCLL
-15 LALSQVITLPAAAQ
+15 LAVARPVAAQ
-29 VSNNRYTNEGTEA
+29 RVRGENRYTDEKN
-42 GEVAFSPV
+42 
-50 SEASTFSN
+50 
-58 ISHVNDGITNNNY
+58 
-71 ATATSR
+71 
-77 GSATLVLQLS
+77 L
-87 RSAAPTELEI
+87 PTI
-97 WSSNSTYRPTAATV
+97 
-111 YGGAS
+111 
-116 ADACNTKIGQVNSLR
+116 I
-131 FSNNRATISLNT
+131 
-143 GGAEYAYVRIS
+143 
-154 FTIARNRTIRIYEV
+154 
-168 ELHDD
+168 
-173 SPAQLA
+173 
-179 KIQHK
+179 HK
-184 PAKWF
+184 QAKWF
-189 DVMEDL
+189 DLKSSLNLPD
-195 GLSEASVG
+195 ASVG
-203 TFSHDKPWFETT
+203 SFSVNEPMFTRR
-215 MALASG
+215 MSNNPNG

-239 TVNLVLPD
+239 TIKLSLPD
-247 RTTKIGNDVDP
+247 RMDTNEGI
-258 NKENSAQTY
+258 NSVHAY

-281 NHSPGAPNDLLTP
+281 NHADGAPYDLLTP
-294 SSAVQGYRFQN
+294 TNTNIVDKDNNIIPLTRYRLKN
-305 GYVGWPL
+305 GYVGYPL
-312 TDGAL
+312 GDSYMFAD
-317 LNMQF
+317 F
-322 YYPEDTEFNS
+322 YYPTDKEFKS
-332 WFDNTRG
+332 WFNNHDD

-350 VSGYTDF
+350 VSSYKDF
-357 WQNYPGE
+357 S
-364 QDDPTNKPEPA
+364 PTFTSPTGVS
-375 DVRDNLAI
+375 DVAAA
-383 NFRQNGYY
+383 FRNSKYC

-398 IIYYIVGV
+398 VLFYIVGV
-406 DDHTETTAWQKGHGR
+406 DGHADTEAWKAGHAR
-421 LTDPAYR
+421 LKKSDYQ
-428 GGGNG
+428 GGQPDGS
-433 ADKKY
+433 Y
-438 LEEYTINF
+438 LEDYDIVF
-446 PASHVSNNTDEMLA
+446 PATHWSNRTDELVT
-460 LSKDAVGYAIPG
+460 LSKDAWGYAIP
-472 VSSQQDVNYLT
+472 DVADAAGKEQTLD
-483 VSIDEENN
+483 VRLDEN
-491 SAGIQLVTAP
+491 SADLQLLQSTLTGD
-501 NESRPDRV
+501 S
-509 SENRRVIQF
+509 RVIQF
-518 RKQGVGAKTP
+518 RKQGVAANTP
-528 WEVPDGSTATVLVTK
+528 WTVTDDSTATILVTK
-543 KVDGITYNIARFR
+543 QGADGKTYNIARYR
-556 LTFTAEDI
+556 LTFKAENT
-564 PLTQHQVAELDKTN
+564 PLTQHQVAALGTDVAEGQPWNHL
-578 SQYHDADWYYRQRS
+578 YRS
-592 PQWMDANLQLLT
+592 PEWMNANLQLLT
-604 SLDFDYDPAVAEE
+604 QMSFDYDADVAEM
-617 YGRSSYFQFPMNWD
+617 YGQKEGYFPFPLSWA
-631 YSSYAFFDGSRKG
+631 YSSYGFFDGAKTEDATYNSLR
-644 DYLGGENRLYGNQ
+644 NNTNQ
-657 YSPRYGQYCIVNSYI
+657 PYPEWSQYAIVNDYVA
-672 GYGDAEFSPQPPKP
+672 YGDWYPEQSNPARPPKD
-686 PVDLGKPGDGG
+686 VAGGGSG
-697 YFMYIDVS
+697 YFLYVDAS

-713 LPFEQKLC
+713 LPFREKLC
-721 QGSELYVT
+721 RGSELYVT
-729 AWVKSAGTS
+729 AWMKSGGPNPTNS
-738 DGASA
+738 D
-743 DAGLLFTVYGIR
+743 DAGVLFTVYGIR
-755 TDAAGNVTERTPIY
+755 QLPDGTTERTPLHRY
-769 RHSSSQI
+769 SSSQI
-776 RTTTYLS
+776 RSTGYL
-783 PNFNLGMG
+783 PANANWGMG
-791 SGTNDWFQLYFSF
+791 EGTNEWFQLYCSF
-804 INADATAGDYDS
+804 INSDATAANYDS
-816 YVLQIDNNSNSSD
+816 YVLQIENNSASTS
-829 GGDIYVDDIRVY
+829 GGDMYLDDIRVY
-841 LMQPTAEVA
+841 LMQPTAKVE

-868 WDRLTS
+868 WERLTS

-897 YHEYLDA
+897 YYEYLDA
-904 HPGDEAGAIAAAA
+904 HPDDEAGAIKAAAA
-917 ALVGN
+917 WVGN

-937 WFKQQFDANTAYDP
+937 WFKQQFDGNAAYDP
-951 DHHPNLAINNPNNDN
+951 DHHPNLAINNSNNDK

-995 NRAYVMLIKPRLEA
+995 NRAYVMLIKPRMEA
-1009 DDTWPTADDFTG
+1009 DDTWPTANDFTG
-1021 FFDDPCAIK
+1021 FSADPCAIK

-1093 GSETEYLMSQDNFGG
+1093 GSETEYLMQQPDYGK

-1129 EGVTA
+1129 EGVEP
-1134 GMHEDITGQ
+1134 GSGEDITGQ
-1143 QVELTQ
+1143 PVELTQ
-1149 NQIDLIRQYVA
+1149 EQIALIRHYVA

-1185 TLRLVV
+1185 TLSLVV

-1203 GSIDPDLWQQI
+1203 GSIYRDLWQQI

-1233 AGFNSVTYP
+1233 AGFNNVQYP
-1242 DEDFSPALRIGLKQI
+1242 ADDFNPALRIGLKQI
-1257 EALNKEN
+1257 EALNSAQN
-1264 TLRIS
+1264 TLCIS

-1276 TPGTDHLGLI
+1276 TKDTDHLGLI

-1306 AYTALFGT
+1306 AYTDLFGT

-1329 HAEPYVQGS
+1329 HAQPYKTGS

-1348 DTQSTVDLGGSRTFR
+1348 DTQSTVDLGGNQTFR

-1382 PNDSQQANT
+1382 HDDREQANT

-1427 RTELKKEASDS
+1427 RTELKKATTDTS

-1469 YMAGYADGGAWTVS
+1469 YMAGYADGGASGAEGDVWKGS
-1483 QNRPAGMEDPT
+1483 HNRPEGMEDPT

-1503 YKGDA
+1503 YKGDE
-1508 ADAGYTTERYRV
+1508 ADAQYTTERYRV

-1574 SQTGQEDAEYFTDI
+1574 FQTGQEDAEYFKDI

-1611 KIVKQGGSTTPTSFE
+1611 QIVEQQGSNTTLVSFT

-1631 VYNDAHVPYV
+1631 VYNDAHAAYA
-1641 PGSGFSLKAAAVNPE
+1641 PGSGFSLKAAAVKPE

-1662 LPKADAQYDVATGSA
+1662 LPKADKLYDVATGSA

-1685 LLVTGLLDRSNPLQY
+1685 LLVTGLLDRSDPLHYNPQ
-1700 SPQDEV
+1700 EAV

-1715 TTPDGARYLM
+1715 TTAGGPRYLM
-1725 VGNPFMAP
+1725 VGNPYMAP

-1754 QPDGTTLTDT
+1754 QADGNVLSDT
-1764 YDDETDRWTQRD
+1764 YDDETDRWTQP

-1809 AEHTTGDDATTQ
+1809 ADNAAGDDATTQ

-1867 PQVYTVAGN
+1867 PQVYTVAGQ
-1876 TAVSVNWLKDA
+1876 TAAGVNRLLGA
-1887 QQIPLGVFAATEDDE
+1887 RQIPLGVFAAADDQA
-1902 VTLTFTGLGALRSPR
+1902 VTLRFTGLGALRSPR
-1917 LYDAELNTETLLSE
+1917 LYDAELQTTTPLTE
-1931 GYQLT
+1931 GYTLPLT
-1936 VKGSSH
+1936 GSSH
-1942 GRYFL
+1942 GRYFIL
-1947 RSLGGALT
+1947 TEGGALT
-1955 GLTPTTTDPELTVY
+1955 GISAAPDAEADLTAY

-1974 ELIVSSNA
+1974 EVILSAPAGISRA
-1982 TLQSVQVFTAD
+1982 EAYGAD
-1993 GRRLSPA
+1993 GRLLRPA
-2000 VQSQSNCV
+2000 QTAQSGSV
-2008 WRLSGVD
+2008 WRLTGLT
-2015 RGVVL
+2015 RGTVVV
-2020 IKATAGNRQQ
+2020 Q
-2030 VVRKAMVK
+2030 VTLTDGTQAVRKVMVR

>member
-1 MKKLISTFWHSFLF
+1 MSYHSAFRGFFFVLLCLL
-15 LALSQVITLPAAAQ
+15 LAVARPVAAQ
-29 VSNNRYTNEGTEA
+29 RVMENRYTDEKN
-42 GEVAFSPV
+42 
-50 SEASTFSN
+50 
-58 ISHVNDGITNNNY
+58 
-71 ATATSR
+71 
-77 GSATLVLQLS
+77 L
-87 RSAAPTELEI
+87 PTI
-97 WSSNSTYRPTAATV
+97 
-111 YGGAS
+111 
-116 ADACNTKIGQVNSLR
+116 I
-131 FSNNRATISLNT
+131 
-143 GGAEYAYVRIS
+143 
-154 FTIARNRTIRIYEV
+154 
-168 ELHDD
+168 
-173 SPAQLA
+173 
-179 KIQHK
+179 HK
-184 PAKWF
+184 QAKWF
-189 DVMEDL
+189 DLKSSLNLPD
-195 GLSEASVG
+195 ASVG
-203 TFSHDKPWFETT
+203 SFSVNEPMFTRR
-215 MALASG
+215 MSNNPSG

-239 TVNLVLPD
+239 TIKLSLPD
-247 RTTKIGNDVDP
+247 RMDTNEGI
-258 NKENSAQTY
+258 NSVHAY

-281 NHSPGAPNDLLTP
+281 NHADGAPYDLLTP
-294 SSAVQGYRFQN
+294 TNIVDKDNNIIPLTRYRLKN
-305 GYVGWPL
+305 GYVGYPL
-312 TDGAL
+312 GDSYMFAD
-317 LNMQF
+317 F
-322 YYPEDTEFNS
+322 YYPTDAEFEA
-332 WFDNTRG
+332 WFNNHAG

-350 VSGYTDF
+350 VSSYKDF
-357 WQNYPGE
+357 S
-364 QDDPTNKPEPA
+364 PTFTSPTGVS
-375 DVRDNLAI
+375 DVAAA
-383 NFRQNGYY
+383 FRNSSYC

-398 IIYYIVGV
+398 VLFYIVGV
-406 DDHTETTAWQKGHGR
+406 DNRPDWKAGHAR
-421 LTDPAYR
+421 LKDSNYQ
-428 GGGNG
+428 GGQPDG
-433 ADKKY
+433 KY
-438 LEEYTINF
+438 LEDYDIVF
-446 PASHVSNNTDEMLA
+446 PATHWSNRTDELVT
-460 LSKDAVGYAIPG
+460 LSKDAWGYAIP
-472 VSSQQDVNYLT
+472 DVADTTGKEQTLD
-483 VSIDEENN
+483 VRLDEN
-491 SAGIQLVTAP
+491 SADLQLLQSTLTG
-501 NESRPDRV
+501 
-509 SENRRVIQF
+509 ENRVIQF
-518 RKQGVGAKTP
+518 RKQGEAANTP
-528 WEVPDGSTATVLVTK
+528 WTVTDGSTATILVTK
-543 KVDGITYNIARFR
+543 KGADGITYNIARYR
-556 LTFTAEDI
+556 LTFKAENT
-564 PLTQHQVAELDKTN
+564 PLTQHQVAALGTDVAGREPWNHL
-578 SQYHDADWYYRQRS
+578 YRS
-592 PQWMDANLQLLT
+592 PEWMNANLQLLT
-604 SLDFDYDPAVAEE
+604 QMSFDYDADVAEM
-617 YGRSSYFQFPMNWD
+617 YGQKKGYFPFPLSWA
-631 YSSYAFFDGSRKG
+631 YSSYGFFDGAKKDDATYNSLR
-644 DYLGGENRLYGNQ
+644 NNTNQ
-657 YSPRYGQYCIVNSYI
+657 PYPEWSQYAIVNDYVA
-672 GYGDAEFSPQPPKP
+672 YGDWNPGQSNSARPPKD
-686 PVDLGKPGDGG
+686 VAGGGSG
-697 YFMYIDVS
+697 YFLYIDAS

-713 LPFEQKLC
+713 LPFREKLC
-721 QGSELYVT
+721 RGSELYVT
-729 AWVKSAGTS
+729 AWMKSGGPNPANA
-738 DGASA
+738 D
-743 DAGLLFTVYGIR
+743 DAGVLFTVYGIR
-755 TDAAGNVTERTPIY
+755 QLPDGTTERTPLHRY
-769 RHSSSQI
+769 SSSQI
-776 RTTTYLS
+776 RSTGYL
-783 PNFNLGMG
+783 PAHAKWGMG
-791 SGTNDWFQLYFSF
+791 AGTNEWFQLYCSF
-804 INADATAGDYDS
+804 INSDATAANYDS
-816 YVLQIDNNSNSSD
+816 YVLQIENNSASTN
-829 GGDIYVDDIRVY
+829 GGDMYLDDIRVY
-841 LMQPTAEVA
+841 LMQPTAKVE
-850 QLEATCSNQRT
+850 QLEATCSNERT

-868 WDRLTS
+868 WERLTS

-897 YHEYLDA
+897 YNEYLEA
-904 HPGDEAGAIAAAA
+904 HPDDEAGAIAAAA
-917 ALVGN
+917 AWVGN
-922 NETGESGYNGQFTRL
+922 NETGEGGYNGQFTRL

-951 DHHPNLAINNPNNDN
+951 NHHPNLAIDNTNNHDDQ
-966 AAGKYYFY
+966 YYFY

-995 NRAYVMLIKPRLEA
+995 NRAYVMLIKPRMEA

-1021 FFDDPCAIK
+1021 FFTDPCAIK

-1072 DDGATEEYI
+1072 GDSATEEYI

-1129 EGVTA
+1129 EGVTD

-1143 QVELTQ
+1143 LVKLTQ
-1149 NQIDLIRQYVA
+1149 EQINLIRYYLE
-1160 LPGPAGGVNSRL
+1160 LPGPEGGVNHRL

-1185 TLRLVV
+1185 TLSLVV

-1233 AGFNSVTYP
+1233 AGFNNVQYP

-1257 EALNKEN
+1257 EALNSAQN

-1276 TPGTDHLGLI
+1276 TDGTDHLGLI
-1286 TSTDAGDVY
+1286 TSTEADDVY
-1295 DKIYLVNTDDP
+1295 KKIYLVNTDDP

-1329 HAEPYVQGS
+1329 HAQPYKPGS
-1338 KYDDRMNVYF
+1338 YYDDRANVYF
-1348 DTQSTVDLGGSRTFR
+1348 DTQTTVDLGGGQTFR
-1363 FQPRE
+1363 FQPKE

-1427 RTELKKEASDS
+1427 RTELKKATTDTS
-1438 YPTNDEN
+1438 YPTNTEN

-1469 YMAGYADGGAWTVS
+1469 YMAGYTDGGAWTGS
-1483 QNRPAGMEDPT
+1483 HNRPKGMEDPT

-1503 YKGDA
+1503 YKGDE
-1508 ADAGYTTERYRV
+1508 ADAQYTTERYRV

-1588 TFSSTTNNRLN
+1588 KFDKNINNRLK

-1611 KIVKQGGSTTPTSFE
+1611 KIVKQGGSTTPASFE

-1641 PGSGFSLKAAAVNPE
+1641 PGSGFSLKAAAVSQR

-1662 LPKADAQYDVATGSA
+1662 LPKADAAYNVATGSA

-1700 SPQDEV
+1700 SPQNEV

-1715 TTPDGARYLM
+1715 TTEGGPRYLM
-1725 VGNPFMAP
+1725 VGNPYMAP
-1733 MSMQAFVEGNT
+1733 MSMQAFVEGNLESGA
-1744 NVITPAYWVE
+1744 ITPAYWVE
-1754 QPDGTTLTDT
+1754 QADSVLTDT
-1764 YDDETDRWTQRD
+1764 YDETDGWTQP

-1787 VQVVDNSA
+1787 VQVADANAAAAVT
-1795 PDVKV
+1795 V

-1867 PQVYTVAGN
+1867 PLVYTVAGQ
-1876 TAVSVNWLKDA
+1876 TAAGVNRLLGA
-1887 QQIPLGVFAATEDDE
+1887 RQIPLGVFAAADDQA
-1902 VTLTFTGLGALRSPR
+1902 VTLRFTGLGALRSPR

-1993 GRRLSPA
+1993 GRRLSPV

-2015 RGVVL
+2015 KGVVL

>member
-1 MKKLISTFWHSFLF
+1 MKKPIFRLIFSFV
-15 LALSQVITLPAAAQ
+15 LAAAALPAVAQ
-29 VSNNRYTNEGTEA
+29 ETDNLYRGTYANN
-42 GEVAFSPV
+42 P
-50 SEASTFSN
+50 
-58 ISHVNDGITNNNY
+58 
-71 ATATSR
+71 
-77 GSATLVLQLS
+77 
-87 RSAAPTELEI
+87 
-97 WSSNSTYRPTAATV
+97 
-111 YGGAS
+111 
-116 ADACNTKIGQVNSLR
+116 
-131 FSNNRATISLNT
+131 
-143 GGAEYAYVRIS
+143 
-154 FTIARNRTIRIYEV
+154 
-168 ELHDD
+168 
-173 SPAQLA
+173 
-179 KIQHK
+179 IQHK

-221 KIQAAHT
+221 QIQAAHT

-239 TVNLVLPD
+239 TVDLYLPD
-247 RTTKIGNDVDP
+247 RSSTNTGND
-258 NKENSAQTY
+258 ENSVQTY

-281 NHSPGAPNDLLTP
+281 NHRSRGAAYDLLTP
-294 SSAVQGYRFQN
+294 IGGTTRDNYYRLRN
-305 GYVGWPL
+305 GYVGWPMSTNAL
-312 TDGAL
+312 TA
-317 LNMQF
+317 MTF
-322 YYPEDTEFNS
+322 YYPTDDQFER
-332 WFDNTRG
+332 WFDNHAD

-357 WQNYPGE
+357 WQNYPRE
-364 QDDPTNKPEPA
+364 QS
-375 DVRDNLAI
+375 DVRQSRNVLA
-383 NFRQNGYY
+383 NRFRSNGFY

-406 DDHTETTAWQKGHGR
+406 DDHTETTAWEKGHGR
-421 LTDPAYR
+421 LTDPAYQ

-433 ADKKY
+433 ADTKY

-472 VSSQQDVNYLT
+472 VSRQQDVNYLT
-483 VSIDEENN
+483 VSIAAENN

-501 NESRPDRV
+501 NESRSDRV
-509 SENRRVIQF
+509 SGNRRVIQF
-518 RKQGVGAKTP
+518 RKQGVRAETP
-528 WEVPDGSTATVLVTK
+528 WKVPDGSTATVLVTK
-543 KVDGITYNIARFR
+543 TVGGTTYNIARFR

-578 SQYHDADWYYRQRS
+578 SDYTDEDWYYRQRS

-604 SLDFDYDPAVAEE
+604 SLDFDYDPAVADD

-631 YSSYAFFDGSRKG
+631 YSSYAFFDGSYKG
-644 DYLGGENRLYGNQ
+644 DYLGGEANPLGNQ
-657 YSPRYGQYCIVNSYI
+657 FSPRYGQYCIVNTYV
-672 GYGDAEFSPQPPKP
+672 GYGDAEANPKNPTPPTN
-686 PVDLGKPGDGG
+686 VGKPGDGG

-729 AWVKSAGTS
+729 AWVKSAGTNA
-738 DGASA
+738 DNSA
-743 DAGLLFTVYGIR
+743 DAGLLFTIYGIR
-755 TDAAGNVTERTPIY
+755 TDDQGNVTERTPIY

-776 RTTTYLS
+776 RTTTWLDTH
-783 PNFNLGMG
+783 NRNLGMG
-791 SGTNDWFQLYFSF
+791 SGTNDWYQLYFSF
-804 INADATAGDYDS
+804 INSDAAAGEYDS
-816 YVLQIDNNSNSSD
+816 YVLQLDNNSTSSN

-897 YHEYLDA
+897 YKEYLDA

-922 NETGESGYNGQFTRL
+922 NETGEGGYNRQFSRL
-937 WFKQQFDANTAYDP
+937 YFKENFTDNKEYNP
-951 DHHPNLAINNPNNDN
+951 DKHPNLAANNKQGDN
-966 AAGKYYFY
+966 YYFY
-974 GHTDEMGLRQLVVDF
+974 RHTDEMGLRQLVVDF

-1009 DDTWPTADDFTG
+1009 DDEWPTADDFTG
-1021 FFDDPCAIK
+1021 FFTDPCAIK

-1093 GSETEYLMSQDNFGG
+1093 GSEPEFLMPQPDYDN

-1134 GMHEDITGQ
+1134 DEHEDITGQ
-1143 QVELTQ
+1143 RVELTQ
-1149 NQIDLIRQYVA
+1149 EQIDLIRHYLE
-1160 LPGPAGGVNSRL
+1160 LPGPEGGVNHRL

-1185 TLRLVV
+1185 TLSLVV

-1257 EALNKEN
+1257 EALNSAQN

-1276 TPGTDHLGLI
+1276 TPGTDHIGLI
-1286 TSTDAGDVY
+1286 TSAEADDVY
-1295 DKIYLVNTDDP
+1295 KKIYLVNTDDP
-1306 AYTALFGT
+1306 AYTDLFGT

-1329 HAEPYVQGS
+1329 HAEPYVPGS
-1338 KYDDRMNVYF
+1338 RYDDRMNVYF
-1348 DTQSTVDLGGSRTFR
+1348 DTQSTVDLGGNQTFR

-1382 PNDSQQANT
+1382 SNDSQQANT

-1427 RTELKKEASDS
+1427 RTELKKATTDTS
-1438 YPTNDEN
+1438 YPTNTEN

-1469 YMAGYADGGAWTVS
+1469 YMAGYTDGGAWTGS
-1483 QNRPAGMEDPT
+1483 HNRPAGMEDPT

-1503 YKGDA
+1503 YKGEA
-1508 ADAGYTTERYRV
+1508 AGAQYTTERYRV
-1520 NICRDIHFETGAQL
+1520 NICRDIHFERGAQL

-1588 TFSSTTNNRLN
+1588 KFDKNINNRLK

-1611 KIVKQGGSTTPTSFE
+1611 KIVKQGGSTTPASFE

-1641 PGSGFSLKAAAVNPE
+1641 PGSGFSLKAAAVSE
-1656 QNLLVR
+1656 GSNLLVR
-1662 LPKADAQYDVATGSA
+1662 LPKADPAYDVATGSA
-1677 PSRTNAGR
+1677 PGRENAGR
-1685 LLVTGLLDRSNPLQY
+1685 LLVTGLLDRSNPLHY
-1700 SPQDEV
+1700 NPQEAV

-1733 MSMQAFVEGNT
+1733 MSMQAFVKGNT

-1764 YDDETDRWTQRD
+1764 YDENRDWTQR

-1787 VQVVDNSA
+1787 VRVADANA
-1795 PDVKV
+1795 AADVTV

-1809 AEHTTGDDATTQ
+1809 ADNAAGDDATTQ

-1833 TSRAAVAYSS
+1833 TSRATVAYFSQ
-1843 RATDAYGPEDAALL
+1843 AADAYGLEDAALL

-1993 GRRLSPA
+1993 GRRLSPV
-2000 VQSQSNCV
+2000 VQSQSDCV

-2015 RGVVL
+2015 KGVVL

>member
-50 SEASTFSN
+50 SEESTFSN
-58 ISHVNDGITNNNY
+58 ISRVNDGITNNNY

-116 ADACNTKIGQVNSLR
+116 ADACNTQIGQANSLR
-131 FSNNRATISLNT
+131 FSNSRATISLNT

-154 FTIARNRTIRIYEV
+154 FTIARNRNIRIYEV

-215 MALASG
+215 MALADG
-221 KIQAAHT
+221 QIQAAHT

-239 TVNLVLPD
+239 TVDLYLPD
-247 RTTKIGNDVDP
+247 RSSTNTGND
-258 NKENSAQTY
+258 ENSVQTY

-281 NHSPGAPNDLLTP
+281 NHSEGAAYDLLTP
-294 SSAVQGYRFQN
+294 IGGTTRDNYYRLRN
-305 GYVGWPL
+305 GYVGWPMSTNAL
-312 TDGAL
+312 TA
-317 LNMQF
+317 MTF
-322 YYPEDTEFNS
+322 YYPTDAQFER
-332 WFDNTRG
+332 WFDNYAD

-364 QDDPTNKPEPA
+364 QS
-375 DVRDNLAI
+375 DVRQSRKDLATR
-383 NFRQNGYY
+383 FRSNGFY

-406 DDHTETTAWQKGHGR
+406 DDHTETTAWEKGHGR
-421 LTDPAYR
+421 LTDPAYQ

-433 ADKKY
+433 ADTKY

-472 VSSQQDVNYLT
+472 VSRGQDVNYLT
-483 VSIDEENN
+483 VSIAEN
-491 SAGIQLVTAP
+491 SAGIQLVPAP
-501 NESRPDRV
+501 NESRIDRV

-518 RKQGVGAKTP
+518 RKQGVGEKTP
-528 WEVPDGSTATVLVTK
+528 WEVDDGSTATVLVTK
-543 KVDGITYNIARFR
+543 TVGGTKYNIARFR

-604 SLDFDYDPAVAEE
+604 SLDFDYDPAVADD

-631 YSSYAFFDGSRKG
+631 YSSYAFFDGSYKG
-644 DYLGGENRLYGNQ
+644 DYLGGEASPLGNQ
-657 YSPRYGQYCIVNSYI
+657 FSPRYGQYCIVNTYV
-672 GYGDAEFSPQPPKP
+672 GYGDAEANPKNPTPPTN
-686 PVDLGKPGDGG
+686 VGKPGDGG

-729 AWVKSAGTS
+729 AWVKSAGTNA
-738 DGASA
+738 DNSA
-743 DAGLLFTVYGIR
+743 DAGLLFTIYGIR
-755 TDAAGNVTERTPIY
+755 TDDQGNVTERTPIY

-776 RTTTYLS
+776 RTTTWLDTH
-783 PNFNLGMG
+783 NRNLGMG
-791 SGTNDWFQLYFSF
+791 SGTNDWYQLYFSF
-804 INADATAGDYDS
+804 INSDAAAGEYDS
-816 YVLQIDNNSNSSD
+816 YVLQLDNNSTSSN

-861 LMNVQFD
+861 MMSVEFD
-868 WDRLTS
+868 WERLTS
-874 RLGVQEGDT
+874 RLGVEDGDM
-883 GEDAIDF
+883 GEQYIDF
-890 CFVDQLM
+890 CFIDQLM
-897 YHEYLDA
+897 YNEYLAA
-904 HPGDEAGAIAAAA
+904 HPDDEAGAIAAAA
-917 ALVGN
+917 AWVGN
-922 NETGESGYNGQFTRL
+922 NETGEGGYNRQFSRL
-937 WFKQQFDANTAYDP
+937 YFKENFTDNKEYNP
-951 DHHPNLAINNPNNDN
+951 DKHPNLAANNKQGDN
-966 AAGKYYFY
+966 YYFY
-974 GHTDEMGLRQLVVDF
+974 RHTDEMGLRQLVVDF

-1009 DDTWPTADDFTG
+1009 DDEWPTADDFTG
-1021 FFDDPCAIK
+1021 FFTDPCAIK

-1093 GSETEYLMSQDNFGG
+1093 GSEPEFLMPQPDYDN

-1134 GMHEDITGQ
+1134 DEHEDITGQ
-1143 QVELTQ
+1143 RVELTQ
-1149 NQIDLIRQYVA
+1149 EQIDLIRHYLE
-1160 LPGPAGGVNSRL
+1160 LPGPEGGVNHRL

-1185 TLRLVV
+1185 TLSLVV

-1257 EALNKEN
+1257 EALNSAQN

-1276 TPGTDHLGLI
+1276 TPGTDHIGLI
-1286 TSTDAGDVY
+1286 TSAEADDVY
-1295 DKIYLVNTDDP
+1295 KKIYLVNTDDP
-1306 AYTALFGT
+1306 AYTDLFGT

-1329 HAEPYVQGS
+1329 HAEPYVPGS
-1338 KYDDRMNVYF
+1338 RYDDRMNVYF
-1348 DTQSTVDLGGSRTFR
+1348 DTQSTVDLGGNQTFR

-1382 PNDSQQANT
+1382 SNDSQQANT

-1427 RTELKKEASDS
+1427 RTELKKATTDTS
-1438 YPTNDEN
+1438 YPTNTEN

-1469 YMAGYADGGAWTVS
+1469 YMAGYTDGGAWTGS
-1483 QNRPAGMEDPT
+1483 HNRPAGMEDPT

-1503 YKGDA
+1503 YKGEA
-1508 ADAGYTTERYRV
+1508 AGAQYTTERYRV
-1520 NICRDIHFETGAQL
+1520 NICRDIHFERGAQL

-1588 TFSSTTNNRLN
+1588 KFDKNINNRLK

-1611 KIVKQGGSTTPTSFE
+1611 KIVKQGGSTTPASFE

-1641 PGSGFSLKAAAVNPE
+1641 PGSGFSLKAAAVSE
-1656 QNLLVR
+1656 GSNLLVR
-1662 LPKADAQYDVATGSA
+1662 LPKADPAYDVATGSA
-1677 PSRTNAGR
+1677 PGRENAGR
-1685 LLVTGLLDRSNPLQY
+1685 LLVTGLLDRSNPLHY
-1700 SPQDEV
+1700 NPQEAV

-1733 MSMQAFVEGNT
+1733 MSMQAFVKGNT

-1764 YDDETDRWTQRD
+1764 YDENRDWTQR

-1787 VQVVDNSA
+1787 VRVADANA
-1795 PDVKV
+1795 AADVTV

-1809 AEHTTGDDATTQ
+1809 ADNAAGDDATTQ

-1833 TSRAAVAYSS
+1833 TSRATVAYSS
-1843 RATDAYGPEDAALL
+1843 QAADAYGLEDAALL

-1942 GRYFL
+1942 GCYFL

-1993 GRRLSPA
+1993 GRRLSPV
-2000 VQSQSNCV
+2000 VQSQSDCV

-2015 RGVVL
+2015 KGVVL

>member
-1 MKKLISTFWHSFLF
+1 MSYHSAFRGFFFVLLCLL
-15 LALSQVITLPAAAQ
+15 LAVARPVAAQ
-29 VSNNRYTNEGTEA
+29 RVMENRYTDEE
-42 GEVAFSPV
+42 
-50 SEASTFSN
+50 
-58 ISHVNDGITNNNY
+58 H
-71 ATATSR
+71 
-77 GSATLVLQLS
+77 L
-87 RSAAPTELEI
+87 PTI
-97 WSSNSTYRPTAATV
+97 
-111 YGGAS
+111 
-116 ADACNTKIGQVNSLR
+116 I
-131 FSNNRATISLNT
+131 
-143 GGAEYAYVRIS
+143 
-154 FTIARNRTIRIYEV
+154 
-168 ELHDD
+168 
-173 SPAQLA
+173 
-179 KIQHK
+179 HK
-184 PAKWF
+184 QAKWF
-189 DVMEDL
+189 DLKSSLNLPD
-195 GLSEASVG
+195 ASVG
-203 TFSHDKPWFETT
+203 SFSVNEPMFTRR
-215 MALASG
+215 MSNNPSG

-239 TVNLVLPD
+239 TIKLSLPD
-247 RTTKIGNDVDP
+247 RMDTNEGI
-258 NKENSAQTY
+258 NSVHAY

-281 NHSPGAPNDLLTP
+281 NHADGAPYDLLTP
-294 SSAVQGYRFQN
+294 TNTNIVDKDNNIIPLTRYRLKN
-305 GYVGWPL
+305 GYVGYPL
-312 TDGAL
+312 GDSYMFAD
-317 LNMQF
+317 F
-322 YYPEDTEFNS
+322 YYPTDKEFKA
-332 WFDNTRG
+332 WFNNHDD

-350 VSGYTDF
+350 VSSYKDF
-357 WQNYPGE
+357 S
-364 QDDPTNKPEPA
+364 PTFTSPTGVSDIA
-375 DVRDNLAI
+375 AA
-383 NFRQNGYY
+383 FRSKYC

-398 IIYYIVGV
+398 VLFYIVGV
-406 DDHTETTAWQKGHGR
+406 DGHADTDAWKAGHAR
-421 LTDPAYR
+421 LKKSDYQ
-428 GGGNG
+428 GGQP
-433 ADKKY
+433 DSSY
-438 LEEYTINF
+438 LEDYDIVF
-446 PASHVSNNTDEMLA
+446 PATHWSNRTDELVT
-460 LSKDAVGYAIPG
+460 LSKDAWGYAIP
-472 VSSQQDVNYLT
+472 DVADATGKEQTLD
-483 VSIDEENN
+483 VRLDEN
-491 SAGIQLVTAP
+491 SANLQLLQSTLTG
-501 NESRPDRV
+501 
-509 SENRRVIQF
+509 ENRVIQF
-518 RKQGVGAKTP
+518 RKLGVPANTP
-528 WEVPDGSTATVLVTK
+528 WTVTDGSTATILVTK
-543 KVDGITYNIARFR
+543 QGADGKTYNIARYR
-556 LTFTAEDI
+556 LTFKAENT
-564 PLTQHQVAELDKTN
+564 PLTQHQVAALGTDVAEGQSWNHL
-578 SQYHDADWYYRQRS
+578 YRS
-592 PQWMDANLQLLT
+592 PEWMNANLQLLT
-604 SLDFDYDPAVAEE
+604 QMSFDYDADVAEM
-617 YGRSSYFQFPMNWD
+617 YGQKEGYFPFPLSWA
-631 YSSYAFFDGSRKG
+631 YSSYGFFDGAKTDDATYNSLR
-644 DYLGGENRLYGNQ
+644 NNQ
-657 YSPRYGQYCIVNSYI
+657 PYPEWSQYAIVNDYVA
-672 GYGDAEFSPQPPKP
+672 YGDWYPGESNLARPPKG
-686 PVDLGKPGDGG
+686 VAGGGSG
-697 YFMYIDVS
+697 YFLYVDAS

-713 LPFEQKLC
+713 LPFREKLC
-721 QGSELYVT
+721 RGSELYVT
-729 AWVKSAGTS
+729 AWMKSGGPNPAKS
-738 DGASA
+738 D
-743 DAGLLFTVYGIR
+743 DAGVLFTVYGIR
-755 TDAAGNVTERTPIY
+755 QLPDGTTERTPLHRY
-769 RHSSSQI
+769 SSSQI
-776 RTTTYLS
+776 RSTGYL
-783 PNFNLGMG
+783 PAHANWGMG
-791 SGTNDWFQLYFSF
+791 AGTNEWFQLYCSF
-804 INADATAGDYDS
+804 INSDATAANYDS
-816 YVLQIDNNSNSSD
+816 YVLQIENNSASTN
-829 GGDIYVDDIRVY
+829 GGDMYLDDIRVY
-841 LMQPTAEVA
+841 LMQPTAKVE

-868 WDRLTS
+868 WERLTS

-897 YHEYLDA
+897 YKEYLVA
-904 HPGDEAGAIAAAA
+904 HPGDEEGAIAAAA

-937 WFKQQFDANTAYDP
+937 WFKQQFKGNAAYDP

-1009 DDTWPTADDFTG
+1009 DDEWPTADDFTG
-1021 FFDDPCAIK
+1021 FFTDPCAIK

-1072 DDGATEEYI
+1072 NDGATEEYI

-1093 GSETEYLMSQDNFGG
+1093 GSETEYLMPQDNDNFGG

-1129 EGVTA
+1129 EGVTD
-1134 GMHEDITGQ
+1134 GEHEDITGQ
-1143 QVELTQ
+1143 LVKLTKE
-1149 NQIDLIRQYVA
+1149 QIALIRYYLE
-1160 LPGPAGGVNSRL
+1160 LPGPAGGVNHRL

-1185 TLRLVV
+1185 TLSLVV

-1233 AGFNSVTYP
+1233 AGFNNVQYP

-1257 EALNKEN
+1257 EALNSAQN

-1329 HAEPYVQGS
+1329 HAEPYEPGS
-1338 KYDDRMNVYF
+1338 DYDDRANVYF
-1348 DTQSTVDLGGSRTFR
+1348 DTQSTVDLGGNQTFR
-1363 FQPRE
+1363 FQPKE

-1469 YMAGYADGGAWTVS
+1469 YMAGYTDGGAWTGS
-1483 QNRPAGMEDPT
+1483 HNRPAGMEDPT

-1503 YKGDA
+1503 YKGEA
-1508 ADAGYTTERYRV
+1508 AGAQYTTERYRV
-1520 NICRDIHFETGAQL
+1520 NICRDIHFEPGAQM
-1534 LHAEQLIYGKAST
+1534 LHAEELLYNKAWT
-1547 DVEVTPGRW
+1547 DVEVAPGKW
-1556 TALSTPLRDVV
+1556 TLVSTPLQGVV
-1567 AGDWYVP
+1567 AGDWYAP
-1574 SQTGQEDAEYFTDI
+1574 TATGQQATEYFKDI
-1588 TFSSTTNNRLN
+1588 TFADGIYNRLN
-1599 PAIYQRTWADGA
+1599 PAVYQRSWSDGA
-1611 KIVKQGGSTTPTSFE
+1611 TIVEKGGTNNTPVSFTTK
-1626 AAWSA
+1626 WSS
-1631 VYNDAHVPYV
+1631 VYNDASVPYSA
-1641 PGSGFSLKAAAVNPE
+1641 GAGFSLKAIASGQTTP
-1656 QNLLVR
+1656 LLFR
-1662 LPKADAQYDVATGSA
+1662 FPKADNSYDVSTD
-1677 PSRTNAGR
+1677 PLSRDNAGK
-1685 LLVTGLLDRSNPLQY
+1685 LLVSSLIDRSNPY
-1700 SPQDEV
+1700 VYNPQTDVKV
-1706 TATLTPSPA
+1706 TLKPSPA
-1715 TTPDGARYLM
+1715 AENGARYLM
-1725 VGNPFMAP
+1725 VGNPFMT
-1733 MSMQAFVEGNT
+1733 SLDVRQFVEANDG
-1744 NVITPAYWVE
+1744 VLVQKYWYVTA
-1754 QPDGTTLTDT
+1754 DGSTKA
-1764 YDDETDRWTQRD
+1764 
-1776 DVLIPPYGVAY
+1776 DVLGDDGDWMADDAYQAAPYSAFY
-1787 VQVVDNSA
+1787 VEAADPNA
-1795 PDVKV
+1795 ADVEVK
-1800 RFTADMQQL
+1800 FTADMQV
-1809 AEHTTGDDATTQ
+1809 AFTQ
-1821 AFTLTATDDQGR
+1821 ASGTASASQA
-1833 TSRAAVAYSS
+1833 RALQIEAAGSHGSSQALLSYS
-1843 RATDAYGPEDAALL
+1843 AQADNACADEDAVLL
-1857 TGLSGNATAA
+1857 SNLSGNAAAA

-2000 VQSQSNCV
+2000 VQSQSDCV

-2015 RGVVL
+2015 KGVVL

>member
-1 MKKLISTFWHSFLF
+1 MMKPIFRLIFSFV
-15 LALSQVITLPAAAQ
+15 LAAAALPAVAQ
-29 VSNNRYTNEGTEA
+29 ETDNLYRGTYANNT
-42 GEVAFSPV
+42 
-50 SEASTFSN
+50 
-58 ISHVNDGITNNNY
+58 
-71 ATATSR
+71 
-77 GSATLVLQLS
+77 
-87 RSAAPTELEI
+87 
-97 WSSNSTYRPTAATV
+97 
-111 YGGAS
+111 
-116 ADACNTKIGQVNSLR
+116 
-131 FSNNRATISLNT
+131 
-143 GGAEYAYVRIS
+143 
-154 FTIARNRTIRIYEV
+154 
-168 ELHDD
+168 
-173 SPAQLA
+173 
-179 KIQHK
+179 IQHK

-221 KIQAAHT
+221 QIQAAHT

-239 TVNLVLPD
+239 TVDLYLPD
-247 RTTKIGNDVDP
+247 RSSTNTGND
-258 NKENSAQTY
+258 ENSVQTY

-281 NHSPGAPNDLLTP
+281 NHRSRGAAYDLLTP
-294 SSAVQGYRFQN
+294 IGGTTRDNYYRLRN
-305 GYVGWPL
+305 GYVGWPMSTNAL
-312 TDGAL
+312 TA
-317 LNMQF
+317 MTF
-322 YYPEDTEFNS
+322 YYPTDDQFER
-332 WFDNTRG
+332 WFDNHAD

-364 QDDPTNKPEPA
+364 QR
-375 DVRDNLAI
+375 DVRQSRNDLA
-383 NFRQNGYY
+383 NRFRSNGYY

-406 DDHTETTAWQKGHGR
+406 DDHTETTAWKKGHGR
-421 LTDPAYR
+421 LTDPAYQ

-433 ADKKY
+433 ADTKY

-472 VSSQQDVNYLT
+472 VSREQDVNYLT
-483 VSIDEENN
+483 VSIDEEN
-491 SAGIQLVTAP
+491 SAGIQLVRAP
-501 NESRPDRV
+501 NESRSDRV

-518 RKQGVGAKTP
+518 RKQGVREKTP

-543 KVDGITYNIARFR
+543 TVGGTTYNIARFR

-578 SQYHDADWYYRQRS
+578 SDYTKADWYYRQRS

-604 SLDFDYDPAVAEE
+604 SLDFDYDPAVAED

-631 YSSYAFFDGSRKG
+631 YSSYAFFDGSYKG
-644 DYLGGENRLYGNQ
+644 DYLGGEANPLGNQ
-657 YSPRYGQYCIVNSYI
+657 FSPRYGQYCIVNTYV
-672 GYGDAEFSPQPPKP
+672 GYGDAEANTKNPTPPTN
-686 PVDLGKPGDGG
+686 VGKPGDGG

-729 AWVKSAGTS
+729 AWVKSAGTNA
-738 DGASA
+738 DNSA
-743 DAGLLFTVYGIR
+743 DAGLLFTIYGIR
-755 TDAAGNVTERTPIY
+755 TDDQGNVTERTPIY

-776 RTTTYLS
+776 RTTTWLDTQ
-783 PNFNLGMG
+783 NRNLGMG
-791 SGTNDWFQLYFSF
+791 IGTNDWYQLYFSF
-804 INADATAGDYDS
+804 INSDAAAGEYDS
-816 YVLQIDNNSNSSD
+816 YVLQLDNNSTSSN

-841 LMQPTAEVA
+841 LMQPSAEVA

-868 WDRLTS
+868 WERLTS

-897 YHEYLDA
+897 YKEYLDA

-937 WFKQQFDANTAYDP
+937 WFKQQFDANTAYKP

-995 NRAYVMLIKPRLEA
+995 NRAYVMLIKPRMEA
-1009 DDTWPTADDFTG
+1009 DDTWPKADDFTG
-1021 FFDDPCAIK
+1021 FFADPCAIK

-1093 GSETEYLMSQDNFGG
+1093 GSEPEFLMPQDNFGG

-1143 QVELTQ
+1143 RVELTQ
-1149 NQIDLIRQYVA
+1149 NQINLIRHYVELA
-1160 LPGPAGGVNSRL
+1160 GPAGGVNSRL

-1185 TLRLVV
+1185 TLSLVV

-1233 AGFNSVTYP
+1233 AGFNNVQYP

-1257 EALNKEN
+1257 EALNSAQN

-1276 TPGTDHLGLI
+1276 TDGTDHLGLI
-1286 TSTDAGDVY
+1286 TSTEADDVY

-1329 HAEPYVQGS
+1329 HAEPYVPGS
-1338 KYDDRMNVYF
+1338 KFDDRMNVYF

-1382 PNDSQQANT
+1382 SNDSQQANT

-1427 RTELKKEASDS
+1427 RTELK
-1438 YPTNDEN
+1438 
-1445 TTAQGFVPM
+1445 
-1454 LFSNVLMPAGSRAQL
+1454 R
-1469 YMAGYADGGAWTVS
+1469 
-1483 QNRPAGMEDPT
+1483 
-1494 EYIQYDLMT
+1494 
-1503 YKGDA
+1503 
-1508 ADAGYTTERYRV
+1508 
-1520 NICRDIHFETGAQL
+1520 
-1534 LHAEQLIYGKAST
+1534 
-1547 DVEVTPGRW
+1547 
-1556 TALSTPLRDVV
+1556 
-1567 AGDWYVP
+1567 
-1574 SQTGQEDAEYFTDI
+1574 
-1588 TFSSTTNNRLN
+1588 
-1599 PAIYQRTWADGA
+1599 
-1611 KIVKQGGSTTPTSFE
+1611 
-1626 AAWSA
+1626 
-1631 VYNDAHVPYV
+1631 
-1641 PGSGFSLKAAAVNPE
+1641 
-1656 QNLLVR
+1656 R
-1662 LPKADAQYDVATGSA
+1662 LPIA
-1677 PSRTNAGR
+1677 
-1685 LLVTGLLDRSNPLQY
+1685 
-1700 SPQDEV
+1700 
-1706 TATLTPSPA
+1706 
-1715 TTPDGARYLM
+1715 
-1725 VGNPFMAP
+1725 
-1733 MSMQAFVEGNT
+1733 
-1744 NVITPAYWVE
+1744 
-1754 QPDGTTLTDT
+1754 
-1764 YDDETDRWTQRD
+1764 
-1776 DVLIPPYGVAY
+1776 IPPTLKTPPRRALCRCS
-1787 VQVVDNSA
+1787 SA
-1795 PDVKV
+1795 
-1800 RFTADMQQL
+1800 M
-1809 AEHTTGDDATTQ
+1809 
-1821 AFTLTATDDQGR
+1821 
-1833 TSRAAVAYSS
+1833 
-1843 RATDAYGPEDAALL
+1843 
-1857 TGLSGNATAA
+1857 
-1867 PQVYTVAGN
+1867 
-1876 TAVSVNWLKDA
+1876 
-1887 QQIPLGVFAATEDDE
+1887 
-1902 VTLTFTGLGALRSPR
+1902 
-1917 LYDAELNTETLLSE
+1917 
-1931 GYQLT
+1931 
-1936 VKGSSH
+1936 
-1942 GRYFL
+1942 
-1947 RSLGGALT
+1947 
-1955 GLTPTTTDPELTVY
+1955 
-1969 SVRPG
+1969 
-1974 ELIVSSNA
+1974 
-1982 TLQSVQVFTAD
+1982 
-1993 GRRLSPA
+1993 
-2000 VQSQSNCV
+2000 C
-2008 WRLSGVD
+2008 
-2015 RGVVL
+2015 
-2020 IKATAGNRQQ
+2020 
-2030 VVRKAMVK
+2030 

>member
-1 MKKLISTFWHSFLF
+1 MSYHSAFRGFFFVLLCLL
-15 LALSQVITLPAAAQ
+15 LAVARPVAAQ
-29 VSNNRYTNEGTEA
+29 RVMENRYTDEKN
-42 GEVAFSPV
+42 
-50 SEASTFSN
+50 
-58 ISHVNDGITNNNY
+58 
-71 ATATSR
+71 
-77 GSATLVLQLS
+77 L
-87 RSAAPTELEI
+87 PTI
-97 WSSNSTYRPTAATV
+97 
-111 YGGAS
+111 
-116 ADACNTKIGQVNSLR
+116 I
-131 FSNNRATISLNT
+131 
-143 GGAEYAYVRIS
+143 
-154 FTIARNRTIRIYEV
+154 
-168 ELHDD
+168 
-173 SPAQLA
+173 
-179 KIQHK
+179 HK
-184 PAKWF
+184 QAKWF
-189 DVMEDL
+189 DLKSSLNLPD
-195 GLSEASVG
+195 ASVG
-203 TFSHDKPWFETT
+203 SFSVNEPMFTRR
-215 MALASG
+215 MSNNPSG

-239 TVNLVLPD
+239 TIKLSLPD
-247 RTTKIGNDVDP
+247 RMDTNEGI
-258 NKENSAQTY
+258 NSVHAY

-281 NHSPGAPNDLLTP
+281 NHADGAPYDLLTP
-294 SSAVQGYRFQN
+294 TNIVDKDNNIIPLTRYRLKN
-305 GYVGWPL
+305 GYVGYPL
-312 TDGAL
+312 GDSYMFAD
-317 LNMQF
+317 F
-322 YYPEDTEFNS
+322 YYPTDKEFEA
-332 WFDNTRG
+332 WFNNHAG

-350 VSGYTDF
+350 VSSYKDF
-357 WQNYPGE
+357 S
-364 QDDPTNKPEPA
+364 PTFTSPTGVS
-375 DVRDNLAI
+375 DVAAA
-383 NFRQNGYY
+383 FRKSSYC

-398 IIYYIVGV
+398 VLFYIVGV
-406 DDHTETTAWQKGHGR
+406 DNRPDWKAGHAR
-421 LTDPAYR
+421 LKDSNYQ
-428 GGGNG
+428 GGQPDG
-433 ADKKY
+433 KY
-438 LEEYTINF
+438 LEDYDIVF
-446 PASHVSNNTDEMLA
+446 PATHWSNRTDELVT
-460 LSKDAVGYAIPG
+460 LSKDAWGYAIP
-472 VSSQQDVNYLT
+472 DVADTTGKEQTLD
-483 VSIDEENN
+483 VRLDEN
-491 SAGIQLVTAP
+491 SADLQLLQSTLTG
-501 NESRPDRV
+501 
-509 SENRRVIQF
+509 ENRVIQF
-518 RKQGVGAKTP
+518 RKQGEAANTP
-528 WEVPDGSTATVLVTK
+528 WTVTDGSTATILVTK
-543 KVDGITYNIARFR
+543 KGADGITYNIARYR
-556 LTFTAEDI
+556 LTFKAENT
-564 PLTQHQVAELDKTN
+564 PLTQHQVAALGTDVAEGQSWNHL
-578 SQYHDADWYYRQRS
+578 YRS
-592 PQWMDANLQLLT
+592 PEWMNANLQLLT
-604 SLDFDYDPAVAEE
+604 QMSFDYDADVAEM
-617 YGRSSYFQFPMNWD
+617 YGQKKGYFPFPLSWA
-631 YSSYAFFDGSRKG
+631 YSSYGFFDGAKKDDATYNSLR
-644 DYLGGENRLYGNQ
+644 NNTNQ
-657 YSPRYGQYCIVNSYI
+657 PYPEWSQYAIVNDYVA
-672 GYGDAEFSPQPPKP
+672 YGDWYPGQSNSARPPKG
-686 PVDLGKPGDGG
+686 VAGGGSG
-697 YFMYIDVS
+697 YFLYIDAS

-713 LPFEQKLC
+713 LPFREKLC
-721 QGSELYVT
+721 RGSELYVT
-729 AWVKSAGTS
+729 AWMKSGGPNPANA
-738 DGASA
+738 D
-743 DAGLLFTVYGIR
+743 DAGVLFTVYGIR
-755 TDAAGNVTERTPIY
+755 QLPDGTTERTPLHRY
-769 RHSSSQI
+769 SSSQI
-776 RTTTYLS
+776 RSTGYL
-783 PNFNLGMG
+783 PAHAKWGMG
-791 SGTNDWFQLYFSF
+791 AGTNEWFQLYCSF
-804 INADATAGDYDS
+804 INSDATAANYDS
-816 YVLQIDNNSNSSD
+816 YVLQIENNSASTN
-829 GGDIYVDDIRVY
+829 GGDMYLDDIRVY
-841 LMQPTAEVA
+841 LMQPTAKVE
-850 QLEATCSNQRT
+850 QLEATCSNERT

-868 WDRLTS
+868 WERLTS

-897 YHEYLDA
+897 YNEYLEA
-904 HPGDEAGAIAAAA
+904 HPDDEAGAIAAAA
-917 ALVGN
+917 AWVGN
-922 NETGESGYNGQFTRL
+922 NETGEGGYNGQFTRL

-951 DHHPNLAINNPNNDN
+951 NHHPNLAIDNTNNHDDQ
-966 AAGKYYFY
+966 YYFY

-995 NRAYVMLIKPRLEA
+995 NRAYVMLIKPRMEA

-1021 FFDDPCAIK
+1021 FFTDPCAIK

-1072 DDGATEEYI
+1072 KDGATEEYI

-1129 EGVTA
+1129 EGVTD

-1143 QVELTQ
+1143 LVKLTQ
-1149 NQIDLIRQYVA
+1149 EQINLIRYYLE
-1160 LPGPAGGVNSRL
+1160 LPGPEGGVNHRL

-1185 TLRLVV
+1185 TLSLVV

-1203 GSIDPDLWQQI
+1203 GSIDLDLWQQI

-1233 AGFNSVTYP
+1233 AGFNNVQYP

-1257 EALNKEN
+1257 EALNSAQN

-1276 TPGTDHLGLI
+1276 TEGTDHIGLI
-1286 TSTDAGDVY
+1286 TSAEADDVY
-1295 DKIYLVNTDDP
+1295 KKIYLVNTDDP
-1306 AYTALFGT
+1306 AYTNLFGT

-1329 HAEPYVQGS
+1329 HAEPYEPGS
-1338 KYDDRMNVYF
+1338 KYNDRMNVYF

-1427 RTELKKEASDS
+1427 RTELKKATTDTS
-1438 YPTNDEN
+1438 YPTNTEN

-1469 YMAGYADGGAWTVS
+1469 YMAGYTDGGAWTGS
-1483 QNRPAGMEDPT
+1483 HNRPAGMEDPT

-1503 YKGDA
+1503 YKGDE
-1508 ADAGYTTERYRV
+1508 ADAQYTTERYRV

-1547 DVEVTPGRW
+1547 DVEVIPGRW

-1588 TFSSTTNNRLN
+1588 TFSSTTNNRLD

-1611 KIVKQGGSTTPTSFE
+1611 KIVKQGGSTTPASFE

-1662 LPKADAQYDVATGSA
+1662 LPKADAQYDYDVATGSA

-1685 LLVTGLLDRSNPLQY
+1685 LLVTGLLNRSNPLHY
-1700 SPQDEV
+1700 NPQEAV
-1706 TATLTPSPA
+1706 TATLMPSHT

-1725 VGNPFMAP
+1725 VGNPYMAP
-1733 MSMQAFVEGNT
+1733 MSMQAFVEGNLESGA
-1744 NVITPAYWVE
+1744 ITPAYWVE
-1754 QPDGTTLTDT
+1754 QADSVLSDT
-1764 YDDETDRWTQRD
+1764 YDDETGWTQP

-1787 VQVVDNSA
+1787 VQVADANA
-1795 PDVKV
+1795 AADVTV

-1809 AEHTTGDDATTQ
+1809 ADNAAGDDATTQ
-1821 AFTLTATDDQGR
+1821 AFTLTAVDDQGR

-1867 PQVYTVAGN
+1867 PLVYTVAGQ
-1876 TAVSVNWLKDA
+1876 TAAGVNRLLGA
-1887 QQIPLGVFAATEDDE
+1887 RQIPLGVFAAADDQA
-1902 VTLTFTGLGALRSPR
+1902 VTLRFTGLGALRSPR

-1993 GRRLSPA
+1993 GRRLSPV

-2015 RGVVL
+2015 KGVVL

>member
-58 ISHVNDGITNNNY
+58 ISRVNDGITNNY
-71 ATATSR
+71 ATAASS

-116 ADACNTKIGQVNSLR
+116 ADACNTQIGRANSLR

-154 FTIARNRTIRIYEV
+154 FTIARNRNIRIYEV

-215 MALASG
+215 MALADG
-221 KIQAAHT
+221 QIQAAHT

-239 TVNLVLPD
+239 TVDLYLPD
-247 RTTKIGNDVDP
+247 RSSTNTGND
-258 NKENSAQTY
+258 ENSVQTY

-281 NHSPGAPNDLLTP
+281 NHSEDVAYDLLTP
-294 SSAVQGYRFQN
+294 IGGTTRDNYYRLRN
-305 GYVGWPL
+305 GYVGWPMSTNAL
-312 TDGAL
+312 TA
-317 LNMQF
+317 MTF
-322 YYPEDTEFNS
+322 YYPTDAQFER
-332 WFDNTRG
+332 WFDNHAD

-357 WQNYPGE
+357 WQNYPRE
-364 QDDPTNKPEPA
+364 QS
-375 DVRDNLAI
+375 DVRQSRNDLATR
-383 NFRQNGYY
+383 FRSNGYY

-406 DDHTETTAWQKGHGR
+406 DDHTETTAWEKGHGR
-421 LTDPAYR
+421 LTDPAYQ

-433 ADKKY
+433 AGTKY

-472 VSSQQDVNYLT
+472 VSRGQDVNYLT
-483 VSIDEENN
+483 VSIAEN

-501 NESRPDRV
+501 NESRSDRV

-518 RKQGVGAKTP
+518 RKQNARAETP
-528 WEVPDGSTATVLVTK
+528 WEVDDGSTATVLVTK
-543 KVDGITYNIARFR
+543 TVGGTTYNIARFR

-578 SQYHDADWYYRQRS
+578 SQYANENWYYRQRS

-604 SLDFDYDPAVAEE
+604 SLDFDYDPAVADD

-631 YSSYAFFDGSRKG
+631 YSSYAFFDGSYKG
-644 DYLGGENRLYGNQ
+644 DYLGGEANPLGNQ
-657 YSPRYGQYCIVNSYI
+657 FSPRYGQYCIVNTYV
-672 GYGDAEFSPQPPKP
+672 GYGDAEANPKNPTPPTN
-686 PVDLGKPGDGG
+686 VGKPGDGG

-729 AWVKSAGTS
+729 AWVKSAGTNA
-738 DGASA
+738 DNSA
-743 DAGLLFTVYGIR
+743 DAGLLFTIYGIR
-755 TDAAGNVTERTPIY
+755 TDDQGNVTERTPIY

-776 RTTTYLS
+776 RTTTWLDTQ
-783 PNFNLGMG
+783 NRNLGMG
-791 SGTNDWFQLYFSF
+791 SGTNDWYQLYFSF
-804 INADATAGDYDS
+804 INSDAAAGEYDS
-816 YVLQIDNNSNSSD
+816 YVLQLDNNSTSSN

-861 LMNVQFD
+861 MMSVEFD
-868 WDRLTS
+868 WERLTS
-874 RLGVQEGDT
+874 RLGVKDGDK
-883 GEDAIDF
+883 GEQYIDF
-890 CFVDQLM
+890 CFIDQLM
-897 YHEYLDA
+897 YNEYLDA
-904 HPGDEAGAIAAAA
+904 HHGDEAGAIKAAA

-922 NETGESGYNGQFTRL
+922 NETGEGGYNRQFSRL
-937 WFKQQFDANTAYDP
+937 YFKENFTDNKEYNP
-951 DHHPNLAINNPNNDN
+951 DKHPNLAANNKQGDN
-966 AAGKYYFY
+966 YYFY
-974 GHTDEMGLRQLVVDF
+974 RHTDEMGLRQLVVDF

-1009 DDTWPTADDFTG
+1009 DDEWPTAADFTG

-1072 DDGATEEYI
+1072 DDDATEEYI

-1093 GSETEYLMSQDNFGG
+1093 GSETEYLMSQDNDNFGG

-1134 GMHEDITGQ
+1134 GEHKDITGQ
-1143 QVELTQ
+1143 QVVLTQ
-1149 NQIDLIRQYVA
+1149 NQINLIRHYLELA
-1160 LPGPAGGVNSRL
+1160 GPEGGVNSRL
-1172 VLHRQSLDITLLD
+1172 VLRRQSLDITLLD
-1185 TLRLVV
+1185 TLSLVV

-1233 AGFNSVTYP
+1233 AGFNNVQYP

-1257 EALNKEN
+1257 EALNSAQN

-1276 TPGTDHLGLI
+1276 TDGTDHLGLI

-1295 DKIYLVNTDDP
+1295 KKIYLVNTDDP

-1329 HAEPYVQGS
+1329 HAQPYKPGS
-1338 KYDDRMNVYF
+1338 YYDDRANVYF
-1348 DTQSTVDLGGSRTFR
+1348 DTQSTVDLGGGQTFR
-1363 FQPRE
+1363 FQPKE

-1469 YMAGYADGGAWTVS
+1469 YMAGYTDGGAWTGS
-1483 QNRPAGMEDPT
+1483 HNRPEDMEDPT

-1503 YKGDA
+1503 YKGEA
-1508 ADAGYTTERYRV
+1508 AGAQYTTERYRV

-1574 SQTGQEDAEYFTDI
+1574 SQTGQEAAEYFTDI
-1588 TFSSTTNNRLN
+1588 TFDKNINNRLK

-1611 KIVKQGGSTTPTSFE
+1611 QIVEQGGSTTPVSFT

-1631 VYNDAHVPYV
+1631 VYNDAHAAYA
-1641 PGSGFSLKAAAVNPE
+1641 PGSGFSLKAAAVSQR

-1662 LPKADAQYDVATGSA
+1662 LPKADAQYNVATGSA

-1685 LLVTGLLDRSNPLQY
+1685 LLVTGLLDRSNPLHY
-1700 SPQDEV
+1700 NPQEAV

-1733 MSMQAFVEGNT
+1733 MSMQAFVKGNT

-1764 YDDETDRWTQRD
+1764 YDENRDWTQR

-1787 VQVVDNSA
+1787 VRVADANA
-1795 PDVKV
+1795 AADVTV

-1809 AEHTTGDDATTQ
+1809 ADNAAGDDATTQ

-1833 TSRAAVAYSS
+1833 TSRATVAYSS
-1843 RATDAYGPEDAALL
+1843 QAADAYGLEDAALL

-1993 GRRLSPA
+1993 GRRLSPV
-2000 VQSQSNCV
+2000 VQSQSDCV

-2015 RGVVL
+2015 KGVVL

>member
-1 MKKLISTFWHSFLF
+1 MSYHSAFRGFFFVLLCLL
-15 LALSQVITLPAAAQ
+15 LAVARPVAAQ
-29 VSNNRYTNEGTEA
+29 RVMENRYTDEE
-42 GEVAFSPV
+42 
-50 SEASTFSN
+50 
-58 ISHVNDGITNNNY
+58 H
-71 ATATSR
+71 
-77 GSATLVLQLS
+77 L
-87 RSAAPTELEI
+87 PTI
-97 WSSNSTYRPTAATV
+97 
-111 YGGAS
+111 
-116 ADACNTKIGQVNSLR
+116 I
-131 FSNNRATISLNT
+131 
-143 GGAEYAYVRIS
+143 
-154 FTIARNRTIRIYEV
+154 
-168 ELHDD
+168 
-173 SPAQLA
+173 
-179 KIQHK
+179 HK
-184 PAKWF
+184 QAKWF
-189 DVMEDL
+189 DLKSSLNLPD
-195 GLSEASVG
+195 ASVG
-203 TFSHDKPWFETT
+203 SFSVNEPMFTRR
-215 MALASG
+215 MSNNSSG

-239 TVNLVLPD
+239 TIKLSLPD
-247 RTTKIGNDVDP
+247 RMDTNEGI
-258 NKENSAQTY
+258 NSVHAY
-267 QRWYSYRTDGTFET
+267 QRWYSYRTDSTFET
-281 NHSPGAPNDLLTP
+281 NHADGAPYDLLTP
-294 SSAVQGYRFQN
+294 TNTNIVDKDNNIIPLTRYRLKN
-305 GYVGWPL
+305 GYVGYPL
-312 TDGAL
+312 GDSYMFAD
-317 LNMQF
+317 F
-322 YYPEDTEFNS
+322 YYPTDEEFEA
-332 WFDNTRG
+332 WFNNHDG

-350 VSGYTDF
+350 VSSYKDF
-357 WQNYPGE
+357 S
-364 QDDPTNKPEPA
+364 PTFTSSTGVS
-375 DVRDNLAI
+375 DVAAA
-383 NFRQNGYY
+383 FRNSKYC

-398 IIYYIVGV
+398 VLFYIVGV
-406 DDHTETTAWQKGHGR
+406 DDRPDWKAGHAR
-421 LTDPAYR
+421 LKDSNYQ
-428 GGGNG
+428 GGQPDG
-433 ADKKY
+433 KY
-438 LEEYTINF
+438 LEDYDIVF
-446 PASHVSNNTDEMLA
+446 PATHWSNRTDELVA
-460 LSKDAVGYAIPG
+460 LSKDAWGYAIP
-472 VSSQQDVNYLT
+472 DVADTTGKEQTLD
-483 VSIDEENN
+483 VRLDEN
-491 SAGIQLVTAP
+491 SANLQLLQSTLTG
-501 NESRPDRV
+501 
-509 SENRRVIQF
+509 ENRVIQF
-518 RKQGVGAKTP
+518 RKQGEAANKT
-528 WEVPDGSTATVLVTK
+528 WTVTDGSTATILVTK
-543 KVDGITYNIARFR
+543 RGADGITYNIARYR
-556 LTFTAEDI
+556 LTFKAENT
-564 PLTQHQVAELDKTN
+564 PLTQHQVAALGTDVAKGQPWN
-578 SQYHDADWYYRQRS
+578 HLYRS
-592 PQWMDANLQLLT
+592 PEWMNANLQLLT
-604 SLDFDYDPAVAEE
+604 QMSFDYDADVAEM
-617 YGRSSYFQFPMNWD
+617 YGQKEGYFPFPLSWA
-631 YSSYAFFDGSRKG
+631 YSSYGFFDGATTDDATYNSLR
-644 DYLGGENRLYGNQ
+644 NNQ
-657 YSPRYGQYCIVNSYI
+657 PYPEWSQYAIVNDYVA
-672 GYGDAEFSPQPPKP
+672 YGDWYPGESNSARPPEG
-686 PVDLGKPGDGG
+686 VAGGGSG
-697 YFMYIDVS
+697 YFLYVDAS

-713 LPFEQKLC
+713 LPFREKLC
-721 QGSELYVT
+721 RGSELYVT
-729 AWVKSAGTS
+729 AWMKSGGPNPAKS
-738 DGASA
+738 D
-743 DAGLLFTVYGIR
+743 DAGVLFTVYGIR
-755 TDAAGNVTERTPIY
+755 QLPDGTTERTPLHRY
-769 RHSSSQI
+769 SSSQI
-776 RTTTYLS
+776 RSTGYL
-783 PNFNLGMG
+783 PDNAKWGMG
-791 SGTNDWFQLYFSF
+791 ADTNEWFQLYCSF
-804 INADATAGDYDS
+804 INSDATAANYDS
-816 YVLQIDNNSNSSD
+816 YVLQIENNSASTS
-829 GGDIYVDDIRVY
+829 GGDMYLDDIRVY
-841 LMQPTAEVA
+841 LMQPTAKVE

-868 WDRLTS
+868 WERLTS

-897 YHEYLDA
+897 YKEYLDA

-917 ALVGN
+917 AWVGN
-922 NETGESGYNGQFTRL
+922 NETGEGGYNRQFTRL
-937 WFKQQFDANTAYDP
+937 WFKQQFGENTAYNP
-951 DHHPNLAINNPNNDN
+951 KHHPNLAIDNTNNHDDQ
-966 AAGKYYFY
+966 YYFY

-995 NRAYVMLIKPRLEA
+995 NRAYVMLIKPRMEA
-1009 DDTWPTADDFTG
+1009 DDTWPKADDFTG
-1021 FFDDPCAIK
+1021 FFTDPCAIK

-1072 DDGATEEYI
+1072 GDVATEEYI

-1093 GSETEYLMSQDNFGG
+1093 GSETEYIMPQPDYGK

-1134 GMHEDITGQ
+1134 GEHEDITGQ
-1143 QVELTQ
+1143 QVVLTQ
-1149 NQIDLIRQYVA
+1149 AQINLIRHYLELA
-1160 LPGPAGGVNSRL
+1160 GPEGGVNHRL
-1172 VLHRQSLDITLLD
+1172 VLRRQSLDITLLD
-1185 TLRLVV
+1185 TLSLVV
-1191 QPIPTLTPPESV
+1191 QPIPTVQPPGEGITEDMWKKV
-1203 GSIDPDLWQQI
+1203 

-1233 AGFNSVTYP
+1233 AGFNNVRYP

-1257 EALNKEN
+1257 EALNSAQN

-1276 TPGTDHLGLI
+1276 TDGTDHLGLI
-1286 TSTDAGDVY
+1286 TSTEADDVY
-1295 DKIYLVNTDDP
+1295 KKIYLVNTDDP

-1348 DTQSTVDLGGSRTFR
+1348 DTQTTVDLGGSRTFR
-1363 FQPRE
+1363 FQPKE

-1382 PNDSQQANT
+1382 PNDREQANT

-1415 NWNNDANWQRAD
+1415 NWNNDANWERAD
-1427 RTELKKEASDS
+1427 RTELKKATTDTD
-1438 YPTNDEN
+1438 YPTNAEN

-1547 DVEVTPGRW
+1547 DVEVIPRRW
-1556 TALSTPLRDVV
+1556 TALSTPLQDVV

-1574 SQTGQEDAEYFTDI
+1574 SQTGQEAAEYFTDI

-1641 PGSGFSLKAAAVNPE
+1641 PGSGFSLKAAAVNPD

-1662 LPKADAQYDVATGSA
+1662 LPKADKQYDVATGSA

-1685 LLVTGLLDRSNPLQY
+1685 LLVTGLLDRSNPLHY
-1700 SPQDEV
+1700 NPQEAGV

-1715 TTPDGARYLM
+1715 TRAGGPRYLM

-1733 MSMQAFVEGNT
+1733 MSMQAFVEGNLASGA
-1744 NVITPAYWVE
+1744 ITPAYWVE
-1754 QPDGTTLTDT
+1754 QADGSVLSDT
-1764 YDDETDRWTQRD
+1764 YNDETDRWTQP

-1809 AEHTTGDDATTQ
+1809 ADNAAGDDATTQ

-1867 PQVYTVAGN
+1867 PLVYTVAGQ
-1876 TAVSVNWLKDA
+1876 TAAGVNRLLGA
-1887 QQIPLGVFAATEDDE
+1887 RYIPLGVFAAADDQA
-1902 VTLTFTGLGALRSPR
+1902 VTLRFTGLGALRSPR
-1917 LYDAELNTETLLSE
+1917 LYDAELQTTTPLTE
-1931 GYQLT
+1931 GYTLPLT
-1936 VKGSSH
+1936 GSSH
-1942 GRYFL
+1942 GRYFIL
-1947 RSLGGALT
+1947 TEGGALT
-1955 GLTPTTTDPELTVY
+1955 GISAAPDAEADLTAY
-1969 SVRPG
+1969 SVRLG
-1974 ELIVSSNA
+1974 EVILSAPAGISRA
-1982 TLQSVQVFTAD
+1982 EAYGAD
-1993 GRRLSPA
+1993 GRLLRPA
-2000 VQSQSNCV
+2000 QTAQSGSV
-2008 WRLSGVD
+2008 WRLTGLT
-2015 RGVVL
+2015 RGTVVV
-2020 IKATAGNRQQ
+2020 Q
-2030 VVRKAMVK
+2030 VTLTDGTQAVRKVMVR

>member
-58 ISHVNDGITNNNY
+58 ISRVNDGITNNY

-87 RSAAPTELEI
+87 RSAAPTKLEI
-97 WSSNSTYRPTAATV
+97 WSSNSTNRPTAATV

-116 ADACNTKIGQVNSLR
+116 ADACNTQIGQANSLR

-143 GGAEYAYVRIS
+143 DGAEYAYVRIS
-154 FTIARNRTIRIYEV
+154 FTNARNYIRIYEV

-215 MALASG
+215 MALADG
-221 KIQAAHT
+221 QIQAAHT

-239 TVNLVLPD
+239 TVDLYLPD
-247 RTTKIGNDVDP
+247 RSSTNTGND
-258 NKENSAQTY
+258 ENSVQTY

-281 NHSPGAPNDLLTP
+281 NHSEGAAYDLLTP
-294 SSAVQGYRFQN
+294 IGGTTRDNYYRLRN
-305 GYVGWPL
+305 GYVGWPMSTNAL
-312 TDGAL
+312 TA
-317 LNMQF
+317 MTF
-322 YYPEDTEFNS
+322 YYPTDDQFES
-332 WFDNTRG
+332 WFDNHAD

-364 QDDPTNKPEPA
+364 QP
-375 DVRDNLAI
+375 DVRQSRNKLATL
-383 NFRQNGYY
+383 FRSNGFY

-406 DDHTETTAWQKGHGR
+406 DDHAETTAWEKGHGR
-421 LTDPAYR
+421 LTDRAYQD
-428 GGGNG
+428 GGNG
-433 ADKKY
+433 ADTKY

-472 VSSQQDVNYLT
+472 VSRGQDVNFLT
-483 VSIDEENN
+483 VSIAEN
-491 SAGIQLVTAP
+491 SAGIQLVPAP
-501 NESRPDRV
+501 NESRSDRV

-518 RKQGVGAKTP
+518 RKQGFSAKTP
-528 WEVPDGSTATVLVTK
+528 WEVDDGSTATVLVTK
-543 KVDGITYNIARFR
+543 TVGGTTYNIARFR

-578 SQYHDADWYYRQRS
+578 SQYTRTDWYYRQRS

-604 SLDFDYDPAVAEE
+604 SLDFDYDPAVADD

-631 YSSYAFFDGSRKG
+631 YSSYAFFDGSYKG
-644 DYLGGENRLYGNQ
+644 DYLGGEASPLGNQ
-657 YSPRYGQYCIVNSYI
+657 FSPRYGQYCIVNTYV
-672 GYGDAEFSPQPPKP
+672 GYGDAEANPKNPTPPTN
-686 PVDLGKPGDGG
+686 VGKPGDGG

-729 AWVKSAGTS
+729 AWVKSAGTNV
-738 DGASA
+738 DNSA
-743 DAGLLFTVYGIR
+743 DAGLLFTIYGIC
-755 TDAAGNVTERTPIY
+755 TDDQGNVTERTPIY

-776 RTTTYLS
+776 RTTTWLDTHNS
-783 PNFNLGMG
+783 NLGMG
-791 SGTNDWFQLYFSF
+791 SGTNDWYQLYFSF
-804 INADATAGDYDS
+804 INSDAAAGEYDS
-816 YVLQIDNNSNSSD
+816 YVLQLDNNSTSSN

-861 LMNVQFD
+861 MMSVEFD
-868 WDRLTS
+868 WERLTS
-874 RLGVQEGDT
+874 RLGVKDGDK
-883 GEDAIDF
+883 GEQYIDF
-890 CFVDQLM
+890 CFIDQLM
-897 YHEYLDA
+897 YNEYLDA
-904 HPGDEAGAIAAAA
+904 HHGDEAGAIEAAAA
-917 ALVGN
+917 WVGN
-922 NETGESGYNGQFTRL
+922 NETSEGGYNRQFSRL
-937 WFKQQFDANTAYDP
+937 YFKENFTDNTEYNP
-951 DHHPNLAINNPNNDN
+951 DKHPNLAANNKQGDN
-966 AAGKYYFY
+966 YYFY
-974 GHTDEMGLRQLVVDF
+974 RHTDEMGLRQLAVDF

-995 NRAYVMLIKPRLEA
+995 NRAYVMLIKPRMEA
-1009 DDTWPTADDFTG
+1009 DDEWPTADDFTG
-1021 FFDDPCAIK
+1021 FFTDPCAIK

-1072 DDGATEEYI
+1072 NDGATEEYI

-1143 QVELTQ
+1143 QVELTKE
-1149 NQIDLIRQYVA
+1149 QIALIRHYLE
-1160 LPGPAGGVNSRL
+1160 LPGPEGGVNSRL
-1172 VLHRQSLDITLLD
+1172 VLRRQSLDTLS
-1185 TLRLVV
+1185 LVV

-1233 AGFNSVTYP
+1233 AGFNNVQYP

-1257 EALNKEN
+1257 EALNSAQN

-1276 TPGTDHLGLI
+1276 TKDTDHLGLI

-1306 AYTALFGT
+1306 AYTDLFGT

-1329 HAEPYVQGS
+1329 HAEPYKPGS
-1338 KYDDRMNVYF
+1338 KFDDRMNVYF
-1348 DTQSTVDLGGSRTFR
+1348 DTQSTVDLGGNQKFR
-1363 FQPRE
+1363 FQPKE

-1382 PNDSQQANT
+1382 SNDSQQANT

-1427 RTELKKEASDS
+1427 RTELKKGASDS

-1469 YMAGYADGGAWTVS
+1469 YMAGYTDGGAWTGS
-1483 QNRPAGMEDPT
+1483 HNRPAGMEDPT

-1503 YKGDA
+1503 YKGEA
-1508 ADAGYTTERYRV
+1508 AGAQYTTERYRV
-1520 NICRDIHFETGAQL
+1520 NICRDIHFERGAQL

-1547 DVEVTPGRW
+1547 DVEVTPDRW
-1556 TALSTPLRDVV
+1556 TALSTPLQDVV

-1588 TFSSTTNNRLN
+1588 KFDKNINNRLN

-1611 KIVKQGGSTTPTSFE
+1611 KIVKLGGSTTPTSFE

-1631 VYNDAHVPYV
+1631 VYNDAHAAYA
-1641 PGSGFSLKAAAVNPE
+1641 PGSGFSLKAAAVNPG

-1662 LPKADAQYDVATGSA
+1662 LPKADKQYDVATGSA

-1685 LLVTGLLDRSNPLQY
+1685 LLVTGLLNRSDPLHYNPQ
-1700 SPQDEV
+1700 EAV
-1706 TATLTPSPA
+1706 TATLMPSHT

-1733 MSMQAFVEGNT
+1733 MSMQAFVKGNKD
-1744 NVITPAYWVE
+1744 VITPAYWVE
-1754 QPDGTTLTDT
+1754 QPDGSVLSDT
-1764 YDDETDRWTQRD
+1764 YDETIDNWTQP

-1787 VQVVDNSA
+1787 VQVADANA
-1795 PDVKV
+1795 AADVTV

-1821 AFTLTATDDQGR
+1821 AFTLTAVDDQGR

-2000 VQSQSNCV
+2000 VQSQSDCV

-2015 RGVVL
+2015 KGVVL